1 MSMPYFVATAP
12 KVTVLRSLAST
23 AFGVRKV
30 DYPDG
35 VDTPE
40 LDHES
45 HEPGYV
51 AALQGKRVGGFARR
65 FIRADVSIVADGG
78 DKAPFSDVER
88 VLDDAAKR
96 TSGEFFL
103 ETEVASSG
111 LGPWLP
117 FVDFQVGDLA
127 RVEVFGTPVVLPVT
141 RIAPGVDDAGHESWT
156 VHLGGQL
163 VSDEQARLAESEQ
176 IRRNVDESWR
186 ELANVRAEAAKAH
199 ARAEQAEKRAV
210 EEAGAAKEHARGLVD
225 AESAA
230 RSSAV
235 ESVRREAAEDLAAET
250 SAWQRALE
258 LEERARE
265 SGLTAEQQARFEAF
279 EREQRARERE
289 VQAAREDASNAV
301 AAEERKRKQAL
312 QSGLSAEQA
321 AREQALKLEAQKR
334 ESGLTAEQQARES
347 GLSAE
352 QQARQEALREEQQ
365 ARQEALAS
373 GLSAEQAAREEA
385 LRVTREQW
393 QEKLR
398 LERIAREE
406 GITAEQVARREALEA
421 EQAER
426 REGFK
431 AAERAREFL
440 TQEISQ
446 QRTSADERFKELRA
460 FLTGAGKDQSDLVS
474 ALEGLNQQLRRNGA
488 EPAPGLIP
496 AYMQLNTELW
506 EMQAKLNE
514 ALQQA
519 DEALKKGQEANA
531 TAIELNRR
539 VGEQNAR
546 IAHANSELNQTT
558 AEVARTNRELIQV
571 QQAIAEMNRARIAQ
585 IEHDNAQR
593 DKLFTQLQ
601 QQERATKA
609 QRMRVFSLGSG
620 SDSHWSYSSSTGRLV
635 AKGSWRGDVQAVTT
649 VNRQDS
655 RGNRHNML
663 EAWEDQVPK
672 RGGSRT
678 YQVEVADGNGLI
690 WYHVQPGQSR
700 VISMDRANFTPNYAA
715 WTQVDAFN
723 VQSTGTHNFQARV
736 IWDAVHRGANYQL
749 RVSVDNRV
757 VISDSSGTSWGP
769 MWPWENGVRSQE
781 APLTSLDLR
790 AGQRV
795 KFEVYSDAQ
804 KSSSRVVQSAVCK
817 AHWIDD

>member
-1 MSMPYFVATAP
+1 MPVRDDVVLVADGGEM
-12 KVTVLRSLAST
+12 TVGRQLAT
-23 AFGVRKV
+23 YTFGQFQTIL
-30 DYPDG
+30 PDG
-35 VDTPE
+35 EEQV
-40 LDHES
+40 ES
-45 HEPGYV
+45 DSRLQNGYIYRPDNPPS
-51 AALQGKRVGGFARR
+51 GRFDVGFV
-65 FIRADVSIVADGG
+65 RADVSVDLGAQTSDLEDVIDTAQKRVAGEVY
-78 DKAPFSDVER
+78 FER
-88 VLDDAAKR
+88 EI
-96 TSGEFFL
+96 SGP
-103 ETEVASSG
+103 G
-111 LGPWLP
+111 LGRHRGG
-117 FVDFQVGDLA
+117 VDFEISDLVW
-127 RVEVFGTPVVLPVT
+127 VEIWGKRLQLPVT
-141 RIAPGVDDAGHESWT
+141 SIEDYFDSGALSER
-156 VHLGGQL
+156 VHVGGQII
-163 VSDEQARLAESEQ
+163 SDVAQLKRHNDGLLQQ
-176 IRRNVDESWR
+176 IQNERAQLLRRVEG
-186 ELANVRAEAAKAH
+186 ARAEA
-199 ARAEQAEKRAV
+199 RS
-210 EEAGAAKEHARGLVD
+210 LV
-225 AESAA
+225 
-230 RSSAV
+230 
-235 ESVRREAAEDLAAET
+235 AAERDAREN
-250 SAWQRALE
+250 ALR

-279 EREQRARERE
+279 EREQQARERE
-289 VQAAREDASNAV
+289 VQAAREHASSAV
-301 AAEERKRKQAL
+301 AAEERKRKAAL
-312 QSGLSAEQA
+312 
-321 AREQALKLEAQKR
+321 
-334 ESGLTAEQQARES
+334 ES
-347 GLSAE
+347 GLST
-352 QQARQEALREEQQ
+352 
-365 ARQEALAS
+365 
-373 GLSAEQAAREEA
+373 EQAAREEA
-385 LRVTREQW
+385 LRLEREQW

-398 LERIAREE
+398 LEREARKN
-406 GITAEQVARREALEA
+406 GISAEQQARREALEA
-421 EQAER
+421 EQAAR

-431 AAERAREFL
+431 AADRAREFL
-440 TQEISQ
+440 TQEITQ

-460 FLTGAGKDQSDLVS
+460 FLTGAGKDQSDLVA

-506 EMQAKLNE
+506 EMQTKLNE
-514 ALQQA
+514 ALRQA
-519 DEALKKGQEANA
+519 DEALKKGQEANT

-546 IAHANSELNQTT
+546 ISRVNREMSDTN
-558 AEVARTNRELIQV
+558 AEVAQTNRELIQV

-585 IEHDNAQR
+585 IEHDNTQR
-593 DKLFTQLQ
+593 DKLFAQLQ

-609 QRMRVFSLGSG
+609 QRMRVFSLNSG
-620 SDSHWSYSSSTGRLV
+620 SDSHWSYSSSNGRLV

-678 YQVEVADGNGLI
+678 YQVEVADGNGLV

-700 VISMDRANFTPNYAA
+700 VISMDRANFTPNYAS
-715 WTQVDAFN
+715 WHQVDAFN

>member
-1 MSMPYFVATAP
+1 MPVRDDVVLVADGGEM
-12 KVTVLRSLAST
+12 TVGRQLAT
-23 AFGVRKV
+23 YTFGQFQTIL
-30 DYPDG
+30 PDG
-35 VDTPE
+35 EEQV
-40 LDHES
+40 ES
-45 HEPGYV
+45 DSRLQNGYIYRPDNPPS
-51 AALQGKRVGGFARR
+51 GRFDVGFV
-65 FIRADVSIVADGG
+65 RADVSIDLGAQTSDLEDVIDTAQKRVAGEVY
-78 DKAPFSDVER
+78 FER
-88 VLDDAAKR
+88 EI
-96 TSGEFFL
+96 SGP
-103 ETEVASSG
+103 G
-111 LGPWLP
+111 LGRYRGG
-117 FVDFQVGDLA
+117 VDFEISDLVW
-127 RVEVFGTPVVLPVT
+127 VEIWGKRLQLPVT
-141 RIAPGVDDAGHESWT
+141 SIEDYFDSGALSER
-156 VHLGGQL
+156 VHVGGQII
-163 VSDEQARLAESEQ
+163 SDVAQLKRHNDGLLQQIQNERAQLLRRVEGAR
-176 IRRNVDESWR
+176 
-186 ELANVRAEAAKAH
+186 
-199 ARAEQAEKRAV
+199 
-210 EEAGAAKEHARGLVD
+210 EEARSLV
-225 AESAA
+225 
-230 RSSAV
+230 
-235 ESVRREAAEDLAAET
+235 AAERDAREN
-250 SAWQRALE
+250 ALR

-279 EREQRARERE
+279 EREQ
-289 VQAAREDASNAV
+289 AAREQDVQAVREHADGAV
-301 AAEERKRKQAL
+301 AAEARKRKQAL
-312 QSGLSAEQA
+312 
-321 AREQALKLEAQKR
+321 
-334 ESGLTAEQQARES
+334 ES

-352 QQARQEALREEQQ
+352 QQARQEALRAEQQ
-365 ARQEALAS
+365 ARES
-373 GLSAEQAAREEA
+373 GLTAEQQAREASISAEQKAREEA
-385 LRVTREQW
+385 LRLEREQW

-398 LERIAREE
+398 LERVARQE
-406 GITAEQVARREALEA
+406 GITAEQVARREALQA
-421 EQAER
+421 EQAAR

-431 AAERAREFL
+431 AAERAREFIKGEVQKSR
-440 TQEISQ
+440 TQ
-446 QRTSADERFKELRA
+446 ADDRFKELRG
-460 FLTGAGKDQSDLVS
+460 FLTGAGEQQTDLVA

-488 EPAPGLIP
+488 QPAPGLIP

-506 EMQAKLNE
+506 QMQQEIND
-514 ALQQA
+514 ALQKA
-519 DEALKKGQEANA
+519 DQALKKGQEANT

-539 VGEQNAR
+539 VAEQNAR
-546 IAHANSELNQTT
+546 ISHANQELSETT
-558 AEVARTNRELIQV
+558 AEVAQTNRELIKV
-571 QQAIAEMNRARIAQ
+571 QQAVAEMNRAHINQ
-585 IEHDNAQR
+585 IKHDNAQR
-593 DKLFTQLQ
+593 DKLFAQLQ

-620 SDSHWSYSSSTGRLV
+620 SDSHWSYSVSNGRLV

-649 VNRQDS
+649 VERSDS
-655 RGNRHNML
+655 RGNKHHML

-678 YQVEVADGNGLI
+678 YQVEIANGNGLI

>member
-1 MSMPYFVATAP
+1 MSLLTHLPAVDLGAG
-12 KVTVLRSLAST
+12 SLAVVYRT
-23 AFGVRKV
+23 ASYVWGRYTAT
-30 DYPDG
+30 YPDDH
-35 VDTPE
+35 DTENLE
-40 LDHES
+40 LEDNREY
-45 HEPGYV
+45 GYV
-51 AALQGKRVGGFARR
+51 AKLTDAEPER
-65 FIRADVSIVADGG
+65 FGRTFTRADVHAD
-78 DKAPFSDVER
+78 AVLQVSDVER
-88 VLDDAAKR
+88 KIDEAAVVTDGDTVVR
-96 TSGEFFL
+96 REIGED
-103 ETEVASSG
+103 G
-111 LGPWLP
+111 LNGLVPY
-117 FVDFQVGDLA
+117 VDFNIGDIIPCRSWGKLLY
-127 RVEVFGTPVVLPVT
+127 LPVISIT
-141 RIAPGVDDAGHESWT
+141 VQSSPGGVLEYRVMVGSR
-156 VHLGGQL
+156 L
-163 VSDEQARLAESEQ
+163 VSD
-176 IRRNVDESWR
+176 
-186 ELANVRAEAAKAH
+186 RAELEQVTAEIDQRVAKDKEELRKRIERERAQRIRADKRETRLREHALSEAH
-199 ARAEQAEKRAV
+199 ARAEQAERRAV

-235 ESVRREAAEDLAAET
+235 ESVRREAAEDLAAES
-250 SAWQRALE
+250 SALQSALE
-258 LEERARE
+258 LE
-265 SGLTAEQQARFEAF
+265 
-279 EREQRARERE
+279 
-289 VQAAREDASNAV
+289 
-301 AAEERKRKQAL
+301 KR
-312 QSGLSAEQA
+312 
-321 AREQALKLEAQKR
+321 
-334 ESGLTAEQQARES
+334 ARES

-352 QQARQEALREEQQ
+352 QQ
-365 ARQEALAS
+365 
-373 GLSAEQAAREEA
+373 AREEA

-421 EQAER
+421 EQAAR

-431 AAERAREFL
+431 AAERAREFIKN
-440 TQEISQ
+440 EVNQ
-446 QRTSADERFKELRA
+446 QRTSADDRFKELRA
-460 FLTGAGKDQSDLVS
+460 FLTGAGKDQSDLVT

-506 EMQAKLNE
+506 EMQTKLNE

-519 DEALKKGQEANA
+519 DEALKKGQEANT

-546 IAHANSELNQTT
+546 ISRVNREMSENN
-558 AEVARTNRELIQV
+558 AEVAQTNRELIQV
-571 QQAIAEMNRARIAQ
+571 QQAIAEMNRARIDQ
-585 IEHDNAQR
+585 IKHDNAQR

-620 SDSHWSYSSSTGRLV
+620 SDSHWSYSSSNGRLV

-700 VISMDRANFTPNYAA
+700 VISMDRSNFTPNYAS
-715 WTQVDAFN
+715 WHQVDAFN

-736 IWDAVHRGANYQL
+736 VWDAVHRGANYQL

-804 KSSSRVVQSAVCK
+804 KSSSRVIQSAVCK

>member
-1 MSMPYFVATAP
+1 MPVRDDVVLVADGGEM
-12 KVTVLRSLAST
+12 TVGRQLAT
-23 AFGVRKV
+23 YTFGQFQTIL
-30 DYPDG
+30 PDG
-35 VDTPE
+35 EEQV
-40 LDHES
+40 ES
-45 HEPGYV
+45 DSRLQNGYIYRPDNPPS
-51 AALQGKRVGGFARR
+51 GRFDVGFV
-65 FIRADVSIVADGG
+65 RADVSIDLGAQTSDLEDVIDTAQKRVAGEVY
-78 DKAPFSDVER
+78 FER
-88 VLDDAAKR
+88 EI
-96 TSGEFFL
+96 SGP
-103 ETEVASSG
+103 G
-111 LGPWLP
+111 LGRYRGG
-117 FVDFQVGDLA
+117 VDFEISDLVW
-127 RVEVFGTPVVLPVT
+127 VEIWGKRLQLPVT
-141 RIAPGVDDAGHESWT
+141 SIEDYFDSGALSER
-156 VHLGGQL
+156 VHVGGQII
-163 VSDEQARLAESEQ
+163 SDVAQLKRHNDGLLQQIQNERAQLLRRVEGAR
-176 IRRNVDESWR
+176 
-186 ELANVRAEAAKAH
+186 
-199 ARAEQAEKRAV
+199 
-210 EEAGAAKEHARGLVD
+210 EEARSLV
-225 AESAA
+225 
-230 RSSAV
+230 
-235 ESVRREAAEDLAAET
+235 AAERDAREN
-250 SAWQRALE
+250 ALR

-279 EREQRARERE
+279 EREQQARERE
-289 VQAAREDASNAV
+289 VQAVREDASNAV

-312 QSGLSAEQA
+312 QSGLSAE
-321 AREQALKLEAQKR
+321 K
-334 ESGLTAEQQARES
+334 
-347 GLSAE
+347 
-352 QQARQEALREEQQ
+352 QARQEALREEQQ
-365 ARQEALAS
+365 ARQEALES
-373 GLSAEQAAREEA
+373 GLSAEQQAREEA

-446 QRTSADERFKELRA
+446 QRTSADDRFKELRA
-460 FLTGAGKDQSDLVS
+460 FLTGAGKDQSDLVA

-506 EMQAKLNE
+506 QMQQKLNE

-546 IAHANSELNQTT
+546 ISHANQELSETT
-558 AEVARTNRELIQV
+558 AEVAQTNRELIKV
-571 QQAIAEMNRARIAQ
+571 QQAVAEMNRAHINQ
-585 IEHDNAQR
+585 IKHDNAQR
-593 DKLFTQLQ
+593 DKLFAQLQ

-620 SDSHWSYSSSTGRLV
+620 SDSHWSYSSSNGRLV

-649 VNRQDS
+649 VERSDS
-655 RGNRHNML
+655 RGNKHHML

-678 YQVEVADGNGLI
+678 YQVEIANGNGLV

-700 VISMDRANFTPNYAA
+700 VISMDRSNFTPNYAN
-715 WTQVDAFN
+715 WHQVDAFN

-736 IWDAVHRGANYQL
+736 IWDAVHRGANYRL

-781 APLTSLDLR
+781 APLESMDLR

>member
-35 VDTPE
+35 INAPE

-88 VLDDAAKR
+88 VLDDAEKR

-103 ETEVASSG
+103 ETEVDSSG
-111 LGPWLP
+111 LGPWVP

-141 RIAPGVDDAGHESWT
+141 RIAPGIDDAGHESWT

-186 ELANVRAEAAKAH
+186 ELANVKAEAAKAH

-210 EEAGAAKEHARGLVD
+210 EEADSAKEHARGLVD
-225 AESAA
+225 KESAA
-230 RSSAV
+230 RVSAV

-250 SAWQRALE
+250 SALQRALE

-279 EREQRARERE
+279 EREQQARERE

-312 QSGLSAEQA
+312 QSGLSEEQA
-321 AREQALKLEAQKR
+321 AREEALKLEAQKR

-365 ARQEALAS
+365 ARQEALER
-373 GLSAEQAAREEA
+373 EQAEREEA
-385 LRVTREQW
+385 LRLEREKREEQ
-393 QEKLR
+393 LR

-421 EQAER
+421 EQAAR

-446 QRTSADERFKELRA
+446 QRTSADDRFKELRA
-460 FLTGAGKDQSDLVS
+460 FLTGAGKDQSDLVT
-474 ALEGLNQQLRRNGA
+474 ALEGLNQQLRRNGST
-488 EPAPGLIP
+488 PQPGLIP

-506 EMQAKLNE
+506 EIQTKLNE
-514 ALQQA
+514 ALRQA
-519 DEALKKGQEANA
+519 DEALKKGQEANT

-546 IAHANSELNQTT
+546 ISRVNREMSETN
-558 AEVARTNRELIQV
+558 AEVAQTNRELIQV

-593 DKLFTQLQ
+593 DKLFAQLQ

-620 SDSHWSYSSSTGRLV
+620 SDSHWSYSSSNGRLV

-700 VISMDRANFTPNYAA
+700 VISMDRENFTPNYAS
-715 WTQVDAFN
+715 WHQVDAFN

-804 KSSSRVVQSAVCK
+804 KSSSRVIQSAVCK

>member
-35 VDTPE
+35 VDAPE

-65 FIRADVSIVADGG
+65 FIRADVSIVADGA

-111 LGPWLP
+111 LGPWVP

-199 ARAEQAEKRAV
+199 ARAEQAERRAV
-210 EEAGAAKEHARGLVD
+210 EEADSAKEHARGLVD

-230 RSSAV
+230 RVSAV
-235 ESVRREAAEDLAAET
+235 ESVRREAAEDLAAQRE
-250 SAWQRALE
+250 SWQRALE

-279 EREQRARERE
+279 EREQQARERE
-289 VQAAREDASNAV
+289 VQAVREDASNAV

-312 QSGLSAEQA
+312 
-321 AREQALKLEAQKR
+321 
-334 ESGLTAEQQARES
+334 ESGLRE
-347 GLSAE
+347 E

-365 ARQEALAS
+365 ARQQALES
-373 GLSAEQAAREEA
+373 GLTAEQQAREEA

-421 EQAER
+421 EQAKR

-440 TQEISQ
+440 TQEITQ
-446 QRTSADERFKELRA
+446 QRTSADDRFKELRA

-488 EPAPGLIP
+488 QPAPGLVP

-506 EMQAKLNE
+506 ELQTKLNE

-519 DEALKKGQEANA
+519 DEALKKGQEANT

-546 IAHANSELNQTT
+546 ISRVNREMSETN
-558 AEVARTNRELIQV
+558 AEVTQTNRELIQV

-593 DKLFTQLQ
+593 DKLFAQLQ

-620 SDSHWSYSSSTGRLV
+620 SDSHWSYSSSNGRLV

-649 VNRQDS
+649 VERSDS
-655 RGNRHNML
+655 RGAKHHML
-663 EAWEDQVPK
+663 EAWEEQVPK

-678 YQVEVADGNGLI
+678 YQVEIANGNGLV

-700 VISMDRANFTPNYAA
+700 VISMDRSNFTPNYAS
-715 WTQVDAFN
+715 WHQVDAFN

-804 KSSSRVVQSAVCK
+804 KSSSRVIQSAVCK

>member
-1 MSMPYFVATAP
+1 MSLLAHLPAVDLGAG
-12 KVTVLRSLAST
+12 SLAVVYRT
-23 AFGVRKV
+23 ASYVWGRYTAT
-30 DYPDG
+30 YPEDH
-35 VDTPE
+35 DTEHLE
-40 LDHES
+40 LEDNREY
-45 HEPGYV
+45 GYV
-51 AALQGKRVGGFARR
+51 AKLTTTEPER
-65 FIRADVSIVADGG
+65 FGRTFTRADVHADAVL
-78 DKAPFSDVER
+78 KVSDVER
-88 VLDDAAKR
+88 KIDEAAVVTDGDTVVR
-96 TSGEFFL
+96 REIGED
-103 ETEVASSG
+103 G
-111 LGPWLP
+111 LNSLVPY
-117 FVDFQVGDLA
+117 VDFNIGDIIPCRSWGKVLY
-127 RVEVFGTPVVLPVT
+127 LPVISIT
-141 RIAPGVDDAGHESWT
+141 VQSGPGGALEYRVMVGSR
-156 VHLGGQL
+156 L
-163 VSDEQARLAESEQ
+163 VSDRAELEQVTAEIDQRVAKDKEELRKRIERERAQRIRADKRETRLREHALSEEQRKRIEQVGEEARQRREQ
-176 IRRNVDESWR
+176 IE
-186 ELANVRAEAAKAH
+186 
-199 ARAEQAEKRAV
+199 
-210 EEAGAAKEHARGLVD
+210 EEARK
-225 AESAA
+225 

-250 SAWQRALE
+250 SAWQAALR

-279 EREQRARERE
+279 EREQAARERE
-289 VQAAREDASNAV
+289 VQAAREHASSAV
-301 AAEERKRKQAL
+301 AAEERKRKAAL
-312 QSGLSAEQA
+312 
-321 AREQALKLEAQKR
+321 
-334 ESGLTAEQQARES
+334 ES
-347 GLSAE
+347 GLST
-352 QQARQEALREEQQ
+352 
-365 ARQEALAS
+365 
-373 GLSAEQAAREEA
+373 EQAAREEA
-385 LRVTREQW
+385 LRLEREQW

-398 LERIAREE
+398 LEREARKN
-406 GITAEQVARREALEA
+406 GISAEQQARREALEA
-421 EQAER
+421 EQAAR

-431 AAERAREFL
+431 DAERAREFIKN
-440 TQEISQ
+440 EVAQ

-460 FLTGAGKDQSDLVS
+460 FLTGAGKDQSDLVA

-506 EMQAKLNE
+506 EMQTKLNE
-514 ALQQA
+514 ALRQA
-519 DEALKKGQEANA
+519 DEALKKGQEANT

-546 IAHANSELNQTT
+546 ISRVNREMSETN
-558 AEVARTNRELIQV
+558 AEVAQTNRELIQV

-585 IEHDNAQR
+585 IEHDNTQR
-593 DKLFTQLQ
+593 DKLFAQLQ

-620 SDSHWSYSSSTGRLV
+620 SDSHWSYSSSNGRLV

-663 EAWEDQVPK
+663 EAWEDRVPK

-678 YQVEVADGNGLI
+678 YQVEVADGNGLV

-700 VISMDRANFTPNYAA
+700 VISMDRANFTPNYAS
-715 WTQVDAFN
+715 WHQVDAFN

>member
-1 MSMPYFVATAP
+1 MPVRDDVVLVADGGEM
-12 KVTVLRSLAST
+12 TVGRQLAT
-23 AFGVRKV
+23 YTFGQFQTIL
-30 DYPDG
+30 PDG
-35 VDTPE
+35 EEQV
-40 LDHES
+40 ES
-45 HEPGYV
+45 DSRLQNGYIYRPDNPPS
-51 AALQGKRVGGFARR
+51 GRFDVGFV
-65 FIRADVSIVADGG
+65 RADVSIDLGAQTSDLEDVIDTAQKRVAGEVY
-78 DKAPFSDVER
+78 FER
-88 VLDDAAKR
+88 EI
-96 TSGEFFL
+96 SGP
-103 ETEVASSG
+103 G
-111 LGPWLP
+111 LGRHRGG
-117 FVDFQVGDLA
+117 VDFEISDLVW
-127 RVEVFGTPVVLPVT
+127 VEIWGKRLQLPVT
-141 RIAPGVDDAGHESWT
+141 SIEDYFDSGALSER
-156 VHLGGQL
+156 VHVGGQII
-163 VSDEQARLAESEQ
+163 SDVAQLKRHNDGLLQQ
-176 IRRNVDESWR
+176 IQNERAQLLRRVEG
-186 ELANVRAEAAKAH
+186 ARAEA
-199 ARAEQAEKRAV
+199 RS
-210 EEAGAAKEHARGLVD
+210 LV
-225 AESAA
+225 
-230 RSSAV
+230 
-235 ESVRREAAEDLAAET
+235 AAERDAREN
-250 SAWQRALE
+250 ALR

-279 EREQRARERE
+279 EREQAARERE

-312 QSGLSAEQA
+312 
-321 AREQALKLEAQKR
+321 
-334 ESGLTAEQQARES
+334 ES

-352 QQARQEALREEQQ
+352 QQAR
-365 ARQEALAS
+365 
-373 GLSAEQAAREEA
+373 EEA
-385 LRVTREQW
+385 LRLTREQW

-398 LERIAREE
+398 LEREARKN
-406 GITAEQVARREALEA
+406 GISAEQQARREALEA
-421 EQAER
+421 EQAAR

-431 AAERAREFL
+431 AADRAREFL

-460 FLTGAGKDQSDLVS
+460 FLTGAGKDQSDLVA

-506 EMQAKLNE
+506 AMQSKLNE

-539 VGEQNAR
+539 VGEQNTR
-546 IAHANSELNQTT
+546 IIRA
-558 AEVARTNRELIQV
+558 NREASEAAAEAAQTNQELIKV

-593 DKLFTQLQ
+593 DKLFAQLQ
-601 QQERATKA
+601 QQERAAKA
-609 QRMRVFSLGSG
+609 QRMRVFALGSG
-620 SDSHWSYSSSTGRLV
+620 SDSHWSYSTSNGRLV

-649 VNRQDS
+649 VERSDS
-655 RGNRHNML
+655 RGAKHHML

-678 YQVEVADGNGLI
+678 YQVEIANGNGLI

-700 VISMDRANFTPNYAA
+700 VISMDRSNFTPNYAS
-715 WTQVDAFN
+715 WHQVDAFN

-736 IWDAVHRGANYQL
+736 IWDAVHRGANYKL
-749 RVSVDNRV
+749 RVTVDNRV
-757 VISDSSGTSWGP
+757 VMSDSSGTSWGP

>member
-1 MSMPYFVATAP
+1 MPVRDDVVLVADGGEM
-12 KVTVLRSLAST
+12 TVGRQLAT
-23 AFGVRKV
+23 YTFGQFQTIL
-30 DYPDG
+30 PDG
-35 VDTPE
+35 EEQV
-40 LDHES
+40 ES
-45 HEPGYV
+45 DSRLQNGYIYRPDNPPS
-51 AALQGKRVGGFARR
+51 GRFDVGFV
-65 FIRADVSIVADGG
+65 RADVSIDLGAQTSDLEDVIDTAQKRVAGEVY
-78 DKAPFSDVER
+78 FER
-88 VLDDAAKR
+88 EI
-96 TSGEFFL
+96 SGP
-103 ETEVASSG
+103 G
-111 LGPWLP
+111 LGRYRGG
-117 FVDFQVGDLA
+117 VDFEISDLVW
-127 RVEVFGTPVVLPVT
+127 VEIWGKRLQLPVT
-141 RIAPGVDDAGHESWT
+141 SIEDYFDSGALSER
-156 VHLGGQL
+156 VHVGGQII
-163 VSDEQARLAESEQ
+163 SDVAQLKRHNDGLLQQIQNERAQLLRRVEGAR
-176 IRRNVDESWR
+176 
-186 ELANVRAEAAKAH
+186 
-199 ARAEQAEKRAV
+199 
-210 EEAGAAKEHARGLVD
+210 EEARSLV
-225 AESAA
+225 
-230 RSSAV
+230 
-235 ESVRREAAEDLAAET
+235 AAERDAREN
-250 SAWQRALE
+250 ALR

-279 EREQRARERE
+279 EREQQARERE
-289 VQAAREDASNAV
+289 VQAVREDASNAV

-321 AREQALKLEAQKR
+321 AREEALKREAQKR
-334 ESGLTAEQQARES
+334 ESGLTAEQQ
-347 GLSAE
+347 
-352 QQARQEALREEQQ
+352 
-365 ARQEALAS
+365 
-373 GLSAEQAAREEA
+373 AREEA

-446 QRTSADERFKELRA
+446 QRTSADDRFKELRA
-460 FLTGAGKDQSDLVS
+460 FLTGTGKDQSDLVA

-514 ALQQA
+514 ALRQA

-546 IAHANSELNQTT
+546 ISRVNREMSETN
-558 AEVARTNRELIQV
+558 AEVAQTNRELIQV
-571 QQAIAEMNRARIAQ
+571 QQAVAEMNRAHINQ
-585 IEHDNAQR
+585 IKHDNAQR
-593 DKLFTQLQ
+593 DKLFAQLQ

-620 SDSHWSYSSSTGRLV
+620 SDSHWSYSSSNGRLV

-649 VNRQDS
+649 VERSDS
-655 RGNRHNML
+655 RGAKHHML
-663 EAWEDQVPK
+663 EAWEEQVPK

-678 YQVEVADGNGLI
+678 YQVEIANGNGLI

-700 VISMDRANFTPNYAA
+700 VISMDRSNFTPNYAS
-715 WTQVDAFN
+715 WHQVDAFN

-769 MWPWENGVRSQE
+769 IWPWENGVRSQE

>member
-1 MSMPYFVATAP
+1 MSLLTHLPAVDLGTG
-12 KVTVLRSLAST
+12 SLAVVYRT
-23 AFGVRKV
+23 ASYVWGRYTAT
-30 DYPDG
+30 YPDDH
-35 VDTPE
+35 DTENLE
-40 LDHES
+40 LEDNREY
-45 HEPGYV
+45 GYV
-51 AALQGKRVGGFARR
+51 AKLTDAEPER
-65 FIRADVSIVADGG
+65 FGRTFTRADVHAD
-78 DKAPFSDVER
+78 AVLQVSDVER
-88 VLDDAAKR
+88 KIDEAAVVTDGDTVVR
-96 TSGEFFL
+96 REIGED
-103 ETEVASSG
+103 G
-111 LGPWLP
+111 LNSLVPY
-117 FVDFQVGDLA
+117 VDFNIGDIIPCRSWGKLLY
-127 RVEVFGTPVVLPVT
+127 LPVISIT
-141 RIAPGVDDAGHESWT
+141 VQSSPGGVLEYRVMVGSR
-156 VHLGGQL
+156 L
-163 VSDEQARLAESEQ
+163 VSD
-176 IRRNVDESWR
+176 
-186 ELANVRAEAAKAH
+186 RAELEQVTAEIDQRVAKDKEELRKRIERERAQRIRADKRETRLREHALSEAH
-199 ARAEQAEKRAV
+199 ARAEQAERRAV
-210 EEAGAAKEHARGLVD
+210 EEADSAKEHARGLVD
-225 AESAA
+225 AESAV
-230 RSSAV
+230 RSSAIGD
-235 ESVRREAAEDLAAET
+235 VRAAVDDVGRKSTEALAAER
-250 SAWQRALE
+250 SAWQAALE

-279 EREQRARERE
+279 EREQQARERE
-289 VQAAREDASNAV
+289 VQAVREDASNAV
-301 AAEERKRKQAL
+301 AEEGRKRKQAL
-312 QSGLSAEQA
+312 
-321 AREQALKLEAQKR
+321 
-334 ESGLTAEQQARES
+334 ESGLRE
-347 GLSAE
+347 E
-352 QQARQEALREEQQ
+352 QQARQEALREEKQ
-365 ARQEALAS
+365 ARQEALES
-373 GLSAEQAAREEA
+373 GLTAEQQAREEA

-446 QRTSADERFKELRA
+446 QRTSADDRFKELRA
-460 FLTGAGKDQSDLVS
+460 FLTGAGKDQSDLVA

-506 EMQAKLNE
+506 QMQQKLNE

-539 VGEQNAR
+539 VAEQNTR
-546 IAHANSELNQTT
+546 ISRANREASEAA
-558 AEVARTNRELIQV
+558 AEASQTNRELIKV
-571 QQAIAEMNRARIAQ
+571 QQAIAEMNRARIVQ

-593 DKLFTQLQ
+593 DKLFAQLQ
-601 QQERATKA
+601 QQERAAKA
-609 QRMRVFSLGSG
+609 QRMRVFALGSG
-620 SDSHWSYSSSTGRLV
+620 SDSHWTYSTSNGRLV
-635 AKGSWRGDVQAVTT
+635 AKGSWRGDVHAVTT
-649 VNRQDS
+649 VDRSDS
-655 RGNRHNML
+655 RGNRHHIL
-663 EAWEDQVPK
+663 EAWQDQVPK

-678 YQVEVADGNGLI
+678 YQVEIANSNGLV

-700 VISMDRANFTPNYAA
+700 VISMDRSNFTPNYAN
-715 WTQVDAFN
+715 WHQVDAFN

-736 IWDAVHRGANYQL
+736 IWDAVHRGANYKL

-757 VISDSSGTSWGP
+757 VMSDSSGTSWGP

-781 APLTSLDLR
+781 APLESMDLR

>member
-1 MSMPYFVATAP
+1 MSLLAHLPAVDLGAG
-12 KVTVLRSLAST
+12 SLAVVYRT
-23 AFGVRKV
+23 ASYVWGRYTAT
-30 DYPDG
+30 YPEDH
-35 VDTPE
+35 DTEHLE
-40 LDHES
+40 LEDNREY
-45 HEPGYV
+45 GYV
-51 AALQGKRVGGFARR
+51 AKLTTTEPER
-65 FIRADVSIVADGG
+65 FGRTFTRADVHADAVL
-78 DKAPFSDVER
+78 KVSDVER
-88 VLDDAAKR
+88 KIDEAAVVTDGDTVVR
-96 TSGEFFL
+96 REIGED
-103 ETEVASSG
+103 G
-111 LGPWLP
+111 LNGLVPY
-117 FVDFQVGDLA
+117 VDFNIGDIIPCRSWGKVLY
-127 RVEVFGTPVVLPVT
+127 LPVISIT
-141 RIAPGVDDAGHESWT
+141 VQSGPGGALEYRVMVGSR
-156 VHLGGQL
+156 L
-163 VSDEQARLAESEQ
+163 VSDRAELEQVTAEIDQRVAKDKEELRKRIERERAQRIRADKRETRLREHALSEEQRKRVEQVGEEARQRREQ
-176 IRRNVDESWR
+176 IE
-186 ELANVRAEAAKAH
+186 
-199 ARAEQAEKRAV
+199 
-210 EEAGAAKEHARGLVD
+210 EEARKL
-225 AESAA
+225 
-230 RSSAV
+230 SSAV

-250 SAWQRALE
+250 SAWQAALR

-279 EREQRARERE
+279 EREQAARERE

-301 AAEERKRKQAL
+301 AEEGRKRKQAL
-312 QSGLSAEQA
+312 E
-321 AREQALKLEAQKR
+321 
-334 ESGLTAEQQARES
+334 
-347 GLSAE
+347 
-352 QQARQEALREEQQ
+352 
-365 ARQEALAS
+365 S

-398 LERIAREE
+398 LEREARKN
-406 GITAEQVARREALEA
+406 GISAEQQARREALEA
-421 EQAER
+421 EQAAR

-431 AAERAREFL
+431 AADRAREFL

-460 FLTGAGKDQSDLVS
+460 FLTGAGKDQSDLVA

-496 AYMQLNTELW
+496 AYVQLNTEMW
-506 EMQAKLNE
+506 EMQTKLNE

-539 VGEQNAR
+539 VGEQNTR
-546 IAHANSELNQTT
+546 ISRANREASEAA
-558 AEVARTNRELIQV
+558 AEASQTNRELIKV

-593 DKLFTQLQ
+593 DKLFAQLQ
-601 QQERATKA
+601 QQERAAKA
-609 QRMRVFSLGSG
+609 QRMRVFALGSG
-620 SDSHWSYSSSTGRLV
+620 GDSHWSYSTSNGRLV

-649 VNRQDS
+649 VERSDS
-655 RGNRHNML
+655 RGAKHHML

-678 YQVEVADGNGLI
+678 YQVEIANGNGLI

-700 VISMDRANFTPNYAA
+700 VISMDRSNFTPNYAS
-715 WTQVDAFN
+715 WHQVDAFN

-736 IWDAVHRGANYQL
+736 IWDAVHRGANYKL

-757 VISDSSGTSWGP
+757 VLSESSGTSWGP
-769 MWPWENGVRSQE
+769 LFPWENGVRSQE
-781 APLTSLDLR
+781 APLESMDLR

>member
-35 VDTPE
+35 VDAPE

-111 LGPWLP
+111 LGPWVP
-117 FVDFQVGDLA
+117 FVDFRVGDLA

-163 VSDEQARLAESEQ
+163 VSNEQARLAESEQ

-210 EEAGAAKEHARGLVD
+210 EEADSAKEHARGLVD
-225 AESAA
+225 KESAA
-230 RSSAV
+230 RVSAV
-235 ESVRREAAEDLAAET
+235 ESVRREAEEGL
-250 SAWQRALE
+250 SAQRESWQRALE

-279 EREQRARERE
+279 EREQQARERE
-289 VQAAREDASNAV
+289 VQAVREHADGAV
-301 AAEERKRKQAL
+301 AEEERKRAEAL
-312 QSGLSAEQA
+312 E
-321 AREQALKLEAQKR
+321 LEAQKR
-334 ESGLTAEQQARES
+334 ESGLTAEQQARLD
-347 GLSAE
+347 GLKEEARKREAAVQAE
-352 QQARQEALREEQQ
+352 QQARQEALER
-365 ARQEALAS
+365 
-373 GLSAEQAAREEA
+373 EQAEREEA

-421 EQAER
+421 EQAKR

-431 AAERAREFL
+431 AAERAREFIKN
-440 TQEISQ
+440 EVAQ
-446 QRTSADERFKELRA
+446 QRTSADDRFKELRA

-514 ALQQA
+514 ALRQA
-519 DEALKKGQEANA
+519 DEALKKGQEANT

-546 IAHANSELNQTT
+546 ISRVNREMSETN
-558 AEVARTNRELIQV
+558 AEVAQTNRELIQV

-593 DKLFTQLQ
+593 DKLFAQLQ

-620 SDSHWSYSSSTGRLV
+620 SDSHWSYSSSNGRLV

-663 EAWEDQVPK
+663 EAWEDRVPK

-678 YQVEVADGNGLI
+678 YQVEVADGNGLV

-700 VISMDRANFTPNYAA
+700 VISMDRSNFTPNYAN
-715 WTQVDAFN
+715 WHQVDAFN

-736 IWDAVHRGANYQL
+736 IWDAVHRGANYKL

-804 KSSSRVVQSAVCK
+804 KSSSRVIQSAVCK

>member
-1 MSMPYFVATAP
+1 MPVRDDVVLVADGGEM
-12 KVTVLRSLAST
+12 TVGRQLAT
-23 AFGVRKV
+23 YAFGQFQTIL
-30 DYPDG
+30 PDG
-35 VDTPE
+35 EEQV
-40 LDHES
+40 ES
-45 HEPGYV
+45 DSRLQNGYIYRPDNPPS
-51 AALQGKRVGGFARR
+51 GRFDVGFV
-65 FIRADVSIVADGG
+65 RADVSIDLGAQTSDLEDVIDTAQKRVAGEVY
-78 DKAPFSDVER
+78 FER
-88 VLDDAAKR
+88 EI
-96 TSGEFFL
+96 SGP
-103 ETEVASSG
+103 G
-111 LGPWLP
+111 LGRYRGG
-117 FVDFQVGDLA
+117 VDFEIGDLVW
-127 RVEVFGTPVVLPVT
+127 VEIWGKRLQLPVT
-141 RIAPGVDDAGHESWT
+141 SIEDYFDSGALSER
-156 VHLGGQL
+156 VHVGGQIISDVAQLKRHNDGLLQQIQNERAQL
-163 VSDEQARLAESEQ
+163 VRRVEGAR
-176 IRRNVDESWR
+176 
-186 ELANVRAEAAKAH
+186 
-199 ARAEQAEKRAV
+199 
-210 EEAGAAKEHARGLVD
+210 EEARSLV
-225 AESAA
+225 
-230 RSSAV
+230 
-235 ESVRREAAEDLAAET
+235 AAERDAREN
-250 SAWQRALE
+250 ALR

-289 VQAAREDASNAV
+289 VQAVREHADGAV
-301 AAEERKRKQAL
+301 AEEGRKRKQAL
-312 QSGLSAEQA
+312 
-321 AREQALKLEAQKR
+321 
-334 ESGLTAEQQARES
+334 ES

-365 ARQEALAS
+365 ARQQALES
-373 GLSAEQAAREEA
+373 GLSAEQQAREEA

-421 EQAER
+421 EQAAR

-431 AAERAREFL
+431 AADRAREFL
-440 TQEISQ
+440 TQEITQ

-460 FLTGAGKDQSDLVS
+460 FLTGAGKDQSDLVA

-506 EMQAKLNE
+506 EMQSKLNE

-519 DEALKKGQEANA
+519 DEALKKGQEANT

-539 VGEQNAR
+539 IGEQNAR
-546 IAHANSELNQTT
+546 ISRVNREMSETN
-558 AEVARTNRELIQV
+558 AEVTQTNRELIQV

-593 DKLFTQLQ
+593 DKLFAQLQ

-620 SDSHWSYSSSTGRLV
+620 SDSHWSYSSSNGRLV

-678 YQVEVADGNGLI
+678 YQVEVADGNGLV

-700 VISMDRANFTPNYAA
+700 VISMDQSNFTPNYAN
-715 WTQVDAFN
+715 WHQVDAFN

-757 VISDSSGTSWGP
+757 VMSDSSGTSWGP

>member
-1 MSMPYFVATAP
+1 MPVRDDVVLVADGGEM
-12 KVTVLRSLAST
+12 TVGRQLAT
-23 AFGVRKV
+23 YTFGQFQTIL
-30 DYPDG
+30 PDG
-35 VDTPE
+35 EEQV
-40 LDHES
+40 ES
-45 HEPGYV
+45 DSRLQNGYIYRPDNPPS
-51 AALQGKRVGGFARR
+51 GRFDVGFV
-65 FIRADVSIVADGG
+65 RADVSVDLGAQTSDLEDVIDTAQKRVAGEVY
-78 DKAPFSDVER
+78 FER
-88 VLDDAAKR
+88 EI
-96 TSGEFFL
+96 SGP
-103 ETEVASSG
+103 G
-111 LGPWLP
+111 LGRHRGG
-117 FVDFQVGDLA
+117 VDFEISDLVW
-127 RVEVFGTPVVLPVT
+127 VEIWGKRLQLPVT
-141 RIAPGVDDAGHESWT
+141 SIEDYFDSGALSER
-156 VHLGGQL
+156 VHVGGQII
-163 VSDEQARLAESEQ
+163 SDVAQLKRHNDGLLQQ
-176 IRRNVDESWR
+176 IQNERAQLLRRVEG
-186 ELANVRAEAAKAH
+186 ARAEA
-199 ARAEQAEKRAV
+199 RS
-210 EEAGAAKEHARGLVD
+210 LV
-225 AESAA
+225 
-230 RSSAV
+230 
-235 ESVRREAAEDLAAET
+235 AAERDAREN
-250 SAWQRALE
+250 ALR

-279 EREQRARERE
+279 EREQ
-289 VQAAREDASNAV
+289 AARE
-301 AAEERKRKQAL
+301 E
-312 QSGLSAEQA
+312 
-321 AREQALKLEAQKR
+321 ALKREAQK
-334 ESGLTAEQQARES
+334 RES

-365 ARQEALAS
+365 ARQEALE
-373 GLSAEQAAREEA
+373 AEQAA
-385 LRVTREQW
+385 
-393 QEKLR
+393 
-398 LERIAREE
+398 
-406 GITAEQVARREALEA
+406 
-421 EQAER
+421 R

-460 FLTGAGKDQSDLVS
+460 FLTGAGKDQSDLVT

-506 EMQAKLNE
+506 EMQTKLNE

-519 DEALKKGQEANA
+519 DEALKKGQEANT

-546 IAHANSELNQTT
+546 ISRANREASEAA
-558 AEVARTNRELIQV
+558 AEVAQTNRELIQV

-620 SDSHWSYSSSTGRLV
+620 SDSHWSYSSSNGRLV

-649 VNRQDS
+649 VERSDS
-655 RGNRHNML
+655 RGAKHHML
-663 EAWEDQVPK
+663 EAWEEQVPK

-678 YQVEVADGNGLI
+678 YQVEIASGNGLI

-700 VISMDRANFTPNYAA
+700 VISMDRANFTPNYAS
-715 WTQVDAFN
+715 WHQVDAFN

-804 KSSSRVVQSAVCK
+804 KSSSRVIQSAVCK

>member
-35 VDTPE
+35 VDYPE

-45 HEPGYV
+45 HEPGYA

-111 LGPWLP
+111 LGPWVP

-186 ELANVRAEAAKAH
+186 ELANVKAEAAKAH

-210 EEAGAAKEHARGLVD
+210 EEADSAKEHARGLVD
-225 AESAA
+225 AESSA
-230 RSSAV
+230 RVSAV

-279 EREQRARERE
+279 EREQQARERE

-301 AAEERKRKQAL
+301 AEEGRKRKAAL
-312 QSGLSAEQA
+312 
-321 AREQALKLEAQKR
+321 
-334 ESGLTAEQQARES
+334 ES

-365 ARQEALAS
+365 ARQEALES
-373 GLSAEQAAREEA
+373 GLSAEQQAREEA

-506 EMQAKLNE
+506 EMQSKLNE
-514 ALQQA
+514 ALRQA
-519 DEALKKGQEANA
+519 DEALKKGQEANT

-546 IAHANSELNQTT
+546 ISRVNREMSETN
-558 AEVARTNRELIQV
+558 AEVSQTNRELIQV

-620 SDSHWSYSSSTGRLV
+620 SDSHWSYSSSNGRLV

-649 VNRQDS
+649 VERSDS
-655 RGNRHNML
+655 RGAKHHML
-663 EAWEDQVPK
+663 EAWEEQVPK

-678 YQVEVADGNGLI
+678 YQVEVANGNGLV

-700 VISMDRANFTPNYAA
+700 VISMDRANFTPNYAS
-715 WTQVDAFN
+715 WHQVDAFN

>member
-35 VDTPE
+35 IDAPE

-111 LGPWLP
+111 LGPWVP

-141 RIAPGVDDAGHESWT
+141 RIAPGIDDAGHASWT

-199 ARAEQAEKRAV
+199 ARAEQAERRAV
-210 EEAGAAKEHARGLVD
+210 EEADSAKEHARGLVD
-225 AESAA
+225 AESSA
-230 RSSAV
+230 RSAAV
-235 ESVRREAAEDLAAET
+235 ESARREAVDNLVAES
-250 SAWQRALE
+250 SALQSALE
-258 LEERARE
+258 LEKRARE

-279 EREQRARERE
+279 EREQQAREQD
-289 VQAAREDASNAV
+289 VQAVREHADGAV
-301 AAEERKRKQAL
+301 AEEAQKRKQAL
-312 QSGLSAEQA
+312 
-321 AREQALKLEAQKR
+321 
-334 ESGLTAEQQARES
+334 ES

-352 QQARQEALREEQQ
+352 KQARQEALREEQQ
-365 ARQEALAS
+365 ARQEALES
-373 GLSAEQAAREEA
+373 GLSAEQQAREEA

-421 EQAER
+421 EQAAR

-431 AAERAREFL
+431 DAERAREFIKN
-440 TQEISQ
+440 EVAQ
-446 QRTSADERFKELRA
+446 QRTSADDRFKELRA
-460 FLTGAGKDQSDLVS
+460 FLTGAGKDQSDLVA
-474 ALEGLNQQLRRNGA
+474 ALEGLNQQLRRNGST
-488 EPAPGLIP
+488 PQPGLIP

-506 EMQAKLNE
+506 QMQSEIND
-514 ALQQA
+514 ALTKA
-519 DEALKKGQEANA
+519 DQALKKGQEANT

-539 VGEQNAR
+539 VNEQNTR
-546 IAHANSELNQTT
+546 LSQANQELSETT
-558 AEVARTNRELIQV
+558 AEVAQTNRELIKV
-571 QQAIAEMNRARIAQ
+571 QQAITEMNKAHINQ
-585 IEHDNAQR
+585 IKHDNAQR

-620 SDSHWSYSSSTGRLV
+620 SDSHWSYSSSNGRLV

-649 VNRQDS
+649 VERSDS
-655 RGNRHNML
+655 RGAKHHML

-700 VISMDRANFTPNYAA
+700 VISMDRANFTPNYAS
-715 WTQVDAFN
+715 WHQVDAFN

-757 VISDSSGTSWGP
+757 VISDASGTSWGP
-769 MWPWENGVRSQE
+769 MFPWENGVRSQE

>member
-1 MSMPYFVATAP
+1 MPVRDDVVLVADGGEM
-12 KVTVLRSLAST
+12 TVGRQLAT
-23 AFGVRKV
+23 YTFGQFQTIL
-30 DYPDG
+30 PDG
-35 VDTPE
+35 EEQV
-40 LDHES
+40 ES
-45 HEPGYV
+45 DSRLQNGYIYRPDNPPS
-51 AALQGKRVGGFARR
+51 GRFDVGFV
-65 FIRADVSIVADGG
+65 RADVSIDLGAQTSDLEDVIDTAQKRVAGEVY
-78 DKAPFSDVER
+78 FER
-88 VLDDAAKR
+88 EI
-96 TSGEFFL
+96 SGP
-103 ETEVASSG
+103 G
-111 LGPWLP
+111 LGRHRGG
-117 FVDFQVGDLA
+117 VDFEISDLVW
-127 RVEVFGTPVVLPVT
+127 VEIWGKRLQLPVT
-141 RIAPGVDDAGHESWT
+141 SIEDYFDSGALSER
-156 VHLGGQL
+156 VHVGGQII
-163 VSDEQARLAESEQ
+163 SDVAQLKRHNDGLLQQ
-176 IRRNVDESWR
+176 IQNERAQLLRRVEG
-186 ELANVRAEAAKAH
+186 ARAEA
-199 ARAEQAEKRAV
+199 RS
-210 EEAGAAKEHARGLVD
+210 LV
-225 AESAA
+225 
-230 RSSAV
+230 
-235 ESVRREAAEDLAAET
+235 AAERDAREN
-250 SAWQRALE
+250 ALR

-279 EREQRARERE
+279 EREQAARERE
-289 VQAAREDASNAV
+289 VQAVREHADGAV
-301 AAEERKRKQAL
+301 AEEGRKRKAAL
-312 QSGLSAEQA
+312 ESGLSAEQQ
-321 AREQALKLEAQKR
+321 ARQEALR
-334 ESGLTAEQQARES
+334 AEQQARES

-352 QQARQEALREEQQ
+352 QQAREA
-365 ARQEALAS
+365 S
-373 GLSAEQAAREEA
+373 ISAEKQAREEA
-385 LRVTREQW
+385 LRAEREQRKE
-393 QEKLR
+393 QLR
-398 LERIAREE
+398 LERVAREE
-406 GITAEQVARREALEA
+406 GITAEQVARREALQA
-421 EQAER
+421 EQAAR

-431 AAERAREFL
+431 AAERAREFIKGEVQKSR
-440 TQEISQ
+440 TQ
-446 QRTSADERFKELRA
+446 ADDRFKELRG
-460 FLTGAGKDQSDLVS
+460 FLTGAGEQQTDLVA

-488 EPAPGLIP
+488 QPAPGLIP

-506 EMQAKLNE
+506 EMQTKLNE

-539 VGEQNAR
+539 VAEQNTR
-546 IAHANSELNQTT
+546 ISRANREASEAA
-558 AEVARTNRELIQV
+558 AEAAQTNRELIKV
-571 QQAIAEMNRARIAQ
+571 QQAIAEMNRARIVQ

-593 DKLFTQLQ
+593 DKLFAQLQ
-601 QQERATKA
+601 QQERAAKA

-620 SDSHWSYSSSTGRLV
+620 SDSHWSYSTSNGRLV

-649 VNRQDS
+649 VERSDS
-655 RGNRHNML
+655 RGNKHHML

-678 YQVEVADGNGLI
+678 YQVEIANGNGLI

>member
-1 MSMPYFVATAP
+1 MSLLAHLPAVDLGAG
-12 KVTVLRSLAST
+12 SLAVVYRT
-23 AFGVRKV
+23 ASYVWGRYTAT
-30 DYPDG
+30 YPEDH
-35 VDTPE
+35 DTEHLE
-40 LDHES
+40 LEDNREY
-45 HEPGYV
+45 GYV
-51 AALQGKRVGGFARR
+51 AKLTDAEPER
-65 FIRADVSIVADGG
+65 FGRTFTRADVHAD
-78 DKAPFSDVER
+78 AVLQVSDVER
-88 VLDDAAKR
+88 KIDEAAVVTDGDTVVR
-96 TSGEFFL
+96 REIGED
-103 ETEVASSG
+103 G
-111 LGPWLP
+111 LNGLVPY
-117 FVDFQVGDLA
+117 VDFNIGDIIPCRSWGKLLY
-127 RVEVFGTPVVLPVT
+127 LPVISIT
-141 RIAPGVDDAGHESWT
+141 VQSSPGGVLEYRVMVGSR
-156 VHLGGQL
+156 L
-163 VSDEQARLAESEQ
+163 VSD
-176 IRRNVDESWR
+176 
-186 ELANVRAEAAKAH
+186 RAELEQVTAEIDQRVAKDKEELRKRIERE
-199 ARAEQAEKRAV
+199 RAQRIRADKR
-210 EEAGAAKEHARGLVD
+210 EIRLREHALSEEQRKRVEQLR
-225 AESAA
+225 EETAA
-230 RSSAV
+230 RVSAV

-265 SGLTAEQQARFEAF
+265 SGL
-279 EREQRARERE
+279 
-289 VQAAREDASNAV
+289 N
-301 AAEERKRKQAL
+301 
-312 QSGLSAEQA
+312 
-321 AREQALKLEAQKR
+321 
-334 ESGLTAEQQARES
+334 
-347 GLSAE
+347 AE

-365 ARQEALAS
+365 ARQEALDR
-373 GLSAEQAAREEA
+373 EQAEREEA
-385 LRVTREQW
+385 LRLEREKREEQ
-393 QEKLR
+393 LR

-406 GITAEQVARREALEA
+406 GITAEQVARREALES
-421 EQAER
+421 EQAAR

-431 AAERAREFL
+431 DAERAREFIKN
-440 TQEISQ
+440 EVNQ

-460 FLTGAGKDQSDLVS
+460 FLTGAGKDQSDLVA

-506 EMQAKLNE
+506 ELQTKLNE

-519 DEALKKGQEANA
+519 DEALKKGQEANT

-539 VGEQNAR
+539 VGEQTAR
-546 IAHANSELNQTT
+546 ISRVNREMSETN
-558 AEVARTNRELIQV
+558 AEVAQTNRELIQV

-593 DKLFTQLQ
+593 DKLFAQLQ

-609 QRMRVFSLGSG
+609 QRMRVFSLGSR
-620 SDSHWSYSSSTGRLV
+620 SDSHWSYSSSNGRLV

-663 EAWEDQVPK
+663 EAWEEQVPK

-678 YQVEVADGNGLI
+678 YQVEVADGNGLV

-700 VISMDRANFTPNYAA
+700 VISMDRANFTPNYAS
-715 WTQVDAFN
+715 WYQVDAFN

>member
-1 MSMPYFVATAP
+1 MSLLAHLPAVDLGAG
-12 KVTVLRSLAST
+12 SLAVVYRT
-23 AFGVRKV
+23 ASYVWGRYTATYPEDHDTENLELEDNREYGYIAKLTDAEPERFGR
-30 DYPDG
+30 
-35 VDTPE
+35 T
-40 LDHES
+40 
-45 HEPGYV
+45 
-51 AALQGKRVGGFARR
+51 FT
-65 FIRADVSIVADGG
+65 RADVHAD
-78 DKAPFSDVER
+78 AVLQVSDVER
-88 VLDDAAKR
+88 KIDEAAVVTDGDTVVR
-96 TSGEFFL
+96 REIGED
-103 ETEVASSG
+103 G
-111 LGPWLP
+111 LNGLVPY
-117 FVDFQVGDLA
+117 VDFNIGDIIPCRSWGKLLY
-127 RVEVFGTPVVLPVT
+127 LPVISIT
-141 RIAPGVDDAGHESWT
+141 VQSSPGGVLEYRVMVGSR
-156 VHLGGQL
+156 L
-163 VSDEQARLAESEQ
+163 VSD
-176 IRRNVDESWR
+176 
-186 ELANVRAEAAKAH
+186 RAELEQVTAEIDQRVAKDKEELRKRIERE
-199 ARAEQAEKRAV
+199 RAQRIRADKR
-210 EEAGAAKEHARGLVD
+210 ETRLREHALSEEQRKRVEQLR
-225 AESAA
+225 EETAA
-230 RSSAV
+230 RVSAV
-235 ESVRREAAEDLAAET
+235 ESVRREAEEGL
-250 SAWQRALE
+250 SAQRESWQRALE

-265 SGLTAEQQARFEAF
+265 SGLSAEQQARFEAF
-279 EREQRARERE
+279 EREQQARERE

-321 AREQALKLEAQKR
+321 AREEALKREAQKR
-334 ESGLTAEQQARES
+334 ESGLTAEKQARQQALES

-352 QQARQEALREEQQ
+352 QQ
-365 ARQEALAS
+365 
-373 GLSAEQAAREEA
+373 AREEA

-421 EQAER
+421 EQAAR

-431 AAERAREFL
+431 DAERAREFIKN
-440 TQEISQ
+440 EVNQ

-460 FLTGAGKDQSDLVS
+460 FLTGAGKDQSDLVA
-474 ALEGLNQQLRRNGA
+474 ALEGLNQQLRRNGST
-488 EPAPGLIP
+488 PQPGLIP

-506 EMQAKLNE
+506 QMQSEIND
-514 ALQQA
+514 ALTKA
-519 DEALKKGQEANA
+519 DQALKKGQEANT

-539 VGEQNAR
+539 VNEQNTR
-546 IAHANSELNQTT
+546 LSQANQELSETT
-558 AEVARTNRELIQV
+558 AEVAQTNRELIKV
-571 QQAIAEMNRARIAQ
+571 QQAITEMNKAHINQ
-585 IEHDNAQR
+585 IKHDNAQR

-620 SDSHWSYSSSTGRLV
+620 SDSHWSYSSSNGRLV

-649 VNRQDS
+649 VERSDS
-655 RGNRHNML
+655 RGAKHHML

-700 VISMDRANFTPNYAA
+700 VISMDRANFIPNYAS
-715 WTQVDAFN
+715 WHQVDAFN

>member
-35 VDTPE
+35 VGAPE

-103 ETEVASSG
+103 ETEVASPG
-111 LGPWLP
+111 LGPWVP
-117 FVDFQVGDLA
+117 FVDFHVGDLA

-141 RIAPGVDDAGHESWT
+141 RIAPGVDAAGHESWT

-163 VSDEQARLAESEQ
+163 VSNEQARLAESEQ

-186 ELANVRAEAAKAH
+186 ELANVKAEAAKAH

-210 EEAGAAKEHARGLVD
+210 EEADSAKEHARGLVD
-225 AESAA
+225 AESSA
-230 RSSAV
+230 RVSAV
-235 ESVRREAAEDLAAET
+235 ESVRREAEEGL
-250 SAWQRALE
+250 SAQRESWQRALE

-279 EREQRARERE
+279 EREQQARERE
-289 VQAAREDASNAV
+289 VQAAREHASSAV
-301 AAEERKRKQAL
+301 AAEERKRKAAL
-312 QSGLSAEQA
+312 
-321 AREQALKLEAQKR
+321 
-334 ESGLTAEQQARES
+334 ES
-347 GLSAE
+347 GLST
-352 QQARQEALREEQQ
+352 
-365 ARQEALAS
+365 
-373 GLSAEQAAREEA
+373 EQAAREEA
-385 LRVTREQW
+385 LRLEREQW

-398 LERIAREE
+398 LEREARKN
-406 GITAEQVARREALEA
+406 GISAEQQARREALEA
-421 EQAER
+421 EQAAR

-431 AAERAREFL
+431 AADRAREFL

-506 EMQAKLNE
+506 EMQTKLNE

-519 DEALKKGQEANA
+519 DEALKKGQEANT

-539 VGEQNAR
+539 VGEQNTR
-546 IAHANSELNQTT
+546 ISRVNREMSETN
-558 AEVARTNRELIQV
+558 AEVAQTNRELIQV

-593 DKLFTQLQ
+593 DKLFAQLQ

-620 SDSHWSYSSSTGRLV
+620 SDSHWSYSSSNGRLV

-663 EAWEDQVPK
+663 EAWEDRVPK

-678 YQVEVADGNGLI
+678 YQVEVADGNGLV

-700 VISMDRANFTPNYAA
+700 VISMDRANFTPNYAS
-715 WTQVDAFN
+715 WHQVDAFN

>member
-1 MSMPYFVATAP
+1 MSLLAHLPAVDLGAG
-12 KVTVLRSLAST
+12 SLAVVYRT
-23 AFGVRKV
+23 ASYVWGRYTAT
-30 DYPDG
+30 YPEDH
-35 VDTPE
+35 DTEHLE
-40 LDHES
+40 LEDNREY
-45 HEPGYV
+45 GYV
-51 AALQGKRVGGFARR
+51 AKLTTTEPER
-65 FIRADVSIVADGG
+65 FGRTFTRADVHADAVL
-78 DKAPFSDVER
+78 KVSDVER
-88 VLDDAAKR
+88 KIDEAAVVTDGDTVVR
-96 TSGEFFL
+96 REIGED
-103 ETEVASSG
+103 G
-111 LGPWLP
+111 LNSLVPY
-117 FVDFQVGDLA
+117 VDFNIGDIIPCRSWGKVLY
-127 RVEVFGTPVVLPVT
+127 LPVISIT
-141 RIAPGVDDAGHESWT
+141 VQSGPGGALEYRVMVGSR
-156 VHLGGQL
+156 L
-163 VSDEQARLAESEQ
+163 VSDRAELEQVTAEIDQRVAKDKEELRKRIERERAQRIRADKRETRLREHALSEEQRKRIEQVGEEARQRREQ
-176 IRRNVDESWR
+176 IE
-186 ELANVRAEAAKAH
+186 
-199 ARAEQAEKRAV
+199 
-210 EEAGAAKEHARGLVD
+210 EEARK
-225 AESAA
+225 

-250 SAWQRALE
+250 SAWQAALR

-279 EREQRARERE
+279 EREQAARERE
-289 VQAAREDASNAV
+289 VQAAREHASNAV

-312 QSGLSAEQA
+312 E
-321 AREQALKLEAQKR
+321 
-334 ESGLTAEQQARES
+334 
-347 GLSAE
+347 
-352 QQARQEALREEQQ
+352 
-365 ARQEALAS
+365 S

-421 EQAER
+421 EQAKR

-431 AAERAREFL
+431 DAERAREFIKN
-440 TQEISQ
+440 EVAQ

-460 FLTGAGKDQSDLVS
+460 FLTGAGKDQSDLVA

-519 DEALKKGQEANA
+519 DEALKKGQEANT

-539 VGEQNAR
+539 VGEQTAR
-546 IAHANSELNQTT
+546 ISRVNREMSETN
-558 AEVARTNRELIQV
+558 AEVAQTNRELIQV

-593 DKLFTQLQ
+593 DKLFAQLQ

-609 QRMRVFSLGSG
+609 QRMRVFSLNSG
-620 SDSHWSYSSSTGRLV
+620 SDSHWSYSSSNGRLV

-678 YQVEVADGNGLI
+678 YQVEVADGNGLV

-700 VISMDRANFTPNYAA
+700 VISMDRANFTPNYAS
-715 WTQVDAFN
+715 WHQVDAFN

-804 KSSSRVVQSAVCK
+804 KSSSRVIQSAVCK

>member
-1 MSMPYFVATAP
+1 MPVRNDVVLVADGGEM
-12 KVTVLRSLAST
+12 TVGRQLAT
-23 AFGVRKV
+23 YTFGQFQTIL
-30 DYPDG
+30 PDG
-35 VDTPE
+35 EEQV
-40 LDHES
+40 ES
-45 HEPGYV
+45 DSRLQNGYIYRPDNPPS
-51 AALQGKRVGGFARR
+51 GRFDVGFV
-65 FIRADVSIVADGG
+65 RADVSIDLGAQTSDLEDVIDTAQKRVAGEVYFEREISGPGRGRYRGG
-78 DKAPFSDVER
+78 
-88 VLDDAAKR
+88 
-96 TSGEFFL
+96 
-103 ETEVASSG
+103 
-111 LGPWLP
+111 
-117 FVDFQVGDLA
+117 VDFEISDLVW
-127 RVEVFGTPVVLPVT
+127 VEIWGKRLQLPVT
-141 RIAPGVDDAGHESWT
+141 SIEDYFDSGALSER
-156 VHLGGQL
+156 VHVGGQIISDVAQLKRHNDGLLQQIQNERAQL
-163 VSDEQARLAESEQ
+163 VRRVEGAR
-176 IRRNVDESWR
+176 
-186 ELANVRAEAAKAH
+186 
-199 ARAEQAEKRAV
+199 
-210 EEAGAAKEHARGLVD
+210 EEARSLV
-225 AESAA
+225 
-230 RSSAV
+230 
-235 ESVRREAAEDLAAET
+235 AAERDAREN
-250 SAWQRALE
+250 ALR

-279 EREQRARERE
+279 EREQQARERE

-301 AAEERKRKQAL
+301 AEEERKRKAAL
-312 QSGLSAEQA
+312 
-321 AREQALKLEAQKR
+321 
-334 ESGLTAEQQARES
+334 ES
-347 GLSAE
+347 GLST
-352 QQARQEALREEQQ
+352 
-365 ARQEALAS
+365 
-373 GLSAEQAAREEA
+373 EQAAREEA
-385 LRVTREQW
+385 LRLEREQW

-398 LERIAREE
+398 LEREARKN
-406 GITAEQVARREALEA
+406 GISAEQQARREALEA
-421 EQAER
+421 EQAAR

-431 AAERAREFL
+431 AADRAREFL
-440 TQEISQ
+440 TQEITQ

-460 FLTGAGKDQSDLVS
+460 FLTGAGKDQSDLVA

-506 EMQAKLNE
+506 AMQSKLNE

-539 VGEQNAR
+539 VGEQNTR
-546 IAHANSELNQTT
+546 ISRA
-558 AEVARTNRELIQV
+558 NREASEAAAEAAQTNQELIKV
-571 QQAIAEMNRARIAQ
+571 QQAIAEMNRARIIQ

-593 DKLFTQLQ
+593 DKLFAQLQ
-601 QQERATKA
+601 QQERAAKA
-609 QRMRVFSLGSG
+609 QRMRVFALGSG
-620 SDSHWSYSSSTGRLV
+620 GDSHWTYSTSNGRLV

-678 YQVEVADGNGLI
+678 YQVEVADSNGLV

-700 VISMDRANFTPNYAA
+700 VISMDRANFTPNYAS
-715 WTQVDAFN
+715 WHQVDAFN
-723 VQSTGTHNFQARV
+723 VQSTGTHNFQAHV

>member
-1 MSMPYFVATAP
+1 MPVRDDVVLVADGGEM
-12 KVTVLRSLAST
+12 TVGRQLAT
-23 AFGVRKV
+23 YTFGQFQTIL
-30 DYPDG
+30 PDG
-35 VDTPE
+35 EEQV
-40 LDHES
+40 ES
-45 HEPGYV
+45 DSRLQNGYIYRPDNPPS
-51 AALQGKRVGGFARR
+51 GRFDVGFV
-65 FIRADVSIVADGG
+65 RADVSIDLGAQTSDLEDVIDTAQKRVAGEVY
-78 DKAPFSDVER
+78 FER
-88 VLDDAAKR
+88 EI
-96 TSGEFFL
+96 SGP
-103 ETEVASSG
+103 G
-111 LGPWLP
+111 LGRHRGG
-117 FVDFQVGDLA
+117 VDFEISDLVW
-127 RVEVFGTPVVLPVT
+127 VEIWGKRLQLPVT
-141 RIAPGVDDAGHESWT
+141 SIEDYFDSGALSER
-156 VHLGGQL
+156 VHVGGQII
-163 VSDEQARLAESEQ
+163 SDVAQLKRHNDGLLQQ
-176 IRRNVDESWR
+176 IQNERAQLLRRVEG
-186 ELANVRAEAAKAH
+186 ARAEA
-199 ARAEQAEKRAV
+199 RS
-210 EEAGAAKEHARGLVD
+210 LV
-225 AESAA
+225 
-230 RSSAV
+230 
-235 ESVRREAAEDLAAET
+235 AAERDAREN
-250 SAWQRALE
+250 ALR

-279 EREQRARERE
+279 EREQ
-289 VQAAREDASNAV
+289 AARE
-301 AAEERKRKQAL
+301 E
-312 QSGLSAEQA
+312 
-321 AREQALKLEAQKR
+321 ALKREAQKR
-334 ESGLTAEQQARES
+334 ESGLS
-347 GLSAE
+347 GE

-365 ARQEALAS
+365 ARQEALER
-373 GLSAEQAAREEA
+373 EQAAREEA
-385 LRVTREQW
+385 LR
-393 QEKLR
+393 
-398 LERIAREE
+398 LEREARKN
-406 GITAEQVARREALEA
+406 GISAEQQARREALEA
-421 EQAER
+421 EQAAR

-431 AAERAREFL
+431 AADRAREFL
-440 TQEISQ
+440 TQEITQ
-446 QRTSADERFKELRA
+446 QRSSADERFKELRA
-460 FLTGAGKDQSDLVS
+460 FLTGAGKDQSDLVA

-506 EMQAKLNE
+506 AMQQKLNE

-539 VGEQNAR
+539 VVEQNTR
-546 IAHANSELNQTT
+546 ISRA
-558 AEVARTNRELIQV
+558 NREASEAAAEAAQTNQELIKV
-571 QQAIAEMNRARIAQ
+571 QQAIAEMNRARIVQ

-593 DKLFTQLQ
+593 DKLFAQLQ
-601 QQERATKA
+601 QQERAAKA
-609 QRMRVFSLGSG
+609 QRMRVFALGSG
-620 SDSHWSYSSSTGRLV
+620 SDSHWSYSTSNGRLV

-649 VNRQDS
+649 VERSDS
-655 RGNRHNML
+655 RGNKHHML

-678 YQVEVADGNGLI
+678 YQVEIANGNGLI

>member
-1 MSMPYFVATAP
+1 MSLLAHLPAVDLGAG
-12 KVTVLRSLAST
+12 SLAVVYRT
-23 AFGVRKV
+23 ASYVWGRYTAT
-30 DYPDG
+30 YPEDH
-35 VDTPE
+35 DTEHLE
-40 LDHES
+40 LEDNREY
-45 HEPGYV
+45 GYV
-51 AALQGKRVGGFARR
+51 AKLTTTEPER
-65 FIRADVSIVADGG
+65 FGRTFTRADVHADAVL
-78 DKAPFSDVER
+78 KVSDVER
-88 VLDDAAKR
+88 KIDEAAVVTDGDTVVR
-96 TSGEFFL
+96 REIGED
-103 ETEVASSG
+103 G
-111 LGPWLP
+111 LNSLVPY
-117 FVDFQVGDLA
+117 VDFNIGDIIPCRSWGKVLY
-127 RVEVFGTPVVLPVT
+127 LPVISIT
-141 RIAPGVDDAGHESWT
+141 VQSGPGGALEYRVMVGSR
-156 VHLGGQL
+156 L
-163 VSDEQARLAESEQ
+163 VSDRAELEQVTAEIDQRVAKDKEELRKRIERERAQRIRADKRETRLREHALSEEQRKRIEQVGEEARQRREQ
-176 IRRNVDESWR
+176 IE
-186 ELANVRAEAAKAH
+186 
-199 ARAEQAEKRAV
+199 
-210 EEAGAAKEHARGLVD
+210 EEARK
-225 AESAA
+225 

-250 SAWQRALE
+250 SAWQAALR

-279 EREQRARERE
+279 EREQAARERE
-289 VQAAREDASNAV
+289 VQAAREHASSAV
-301 AAEERKRKQAL
+301 AAEERKRKAAL
-312 QSGLSAEQA
+312 
-321 AREQALKLEAQKR
+321 
-334 ESGLTAEQQARES
+334 ES
-347 GLSAE
+347 GLST
-352 QQARQEALREEQQ
+352 
-365 ARQEALAS
+365 
-373 GLSAEQAAREEA
+373 EQAAREEA
-385 LRVTREQW
+385 LRLEREQW

-398 LERIAREE
+398 LEREARKN
-406 GITAEQVARREALEA
+406 GISAEQQARREALEA
-421 EQAER
+421 EQAAR

-431 AAERAREFL
+431 DAERAREFIKN
-440 TQEISQ
+440 EVAQ

-460 FLTGAGKDQSDLVS
+460 FLTGAGKDQSDLVA

-506 EMQAKLNE
+506 EMQTKLNE
-514 ALQQA
+514 ALRQA
-519 DEALKKGQEANA
+519 DEALKKGQEANT

-546 IAHANSELNQTT
+546 ISRVNREMSETN
-558 AEVARTNRELIQV
+558 AEVAQTNRELIQV

-585 IEHDNAQR
+585 IEHDNTQR
-593 DKLFTQLQ
+593 DKLFAQLQ

-620 SDSHWSYSSSTGRLV
+620 SDSHWSYSSSNGRLV

-663 EAWEDQVPK
+663 EAWEDRVPK

-678 YQVEVADGNGLI
+678 YQVEVADGNGLV

-700 VISMDRANFTPNYAA
+700 VISMDRANFTPNYAS
-715 WTQVDAFN
+715 WHQVDAFN

-804 KSSSRVVQSAVCK
+804 KSSSRVIQSAVCK

>member
-1 MSMPYFVATAP
+1 MSLLTHLPAVDLGAG
-12 KVTVLRSLAST
+12 SLAVVYRT
-23 AFGVRKV
+23 ASYVWGRYTAT
-30 DYPDG
+30 YPDDH
-35 VDTPE
+35 DTENLE
-40 LDHES
+40 LEDNREY
-45 HEPGYV
+45 GYV
-51 AALQGKRVGGFARR
+51 AKLTDAEPER
-65 FIRADVSIVADGG
+65 FGRTFTRADVHAD
-78 DKAPFSDVER
+78 AVLQVSDVER
-88 VLDDAAKR
+88 KIDEAAVVTDGDTVVR
-96 TSGEFFL
+96 REIGED
-103 ETEVASSG
+103 G
-111 LGPWLP
+111 LNGLVPYA
-117 FVDFQVGDLA
+117 DFNIGDIIPCRSWGKLLY
-127 RVEVFGTPVVLPVT
+127 LPVISIT
-141 RIAPGVDDAGHESWT
+141 VQSSPGGVLEYRVMVGSR
-156 VHLGGQL
+156 L
-163 VSDEQARLAESEQ
+163 VSD
-176 IRRNVDESWR
+176 
-186 ELANVRAEAAKAH
+186 RAELEQVTAEIDQRVAKDKEELRKRIERE
-199 ARAEQAEKRAV
+199 RAQRIRADKR
-210 EEAGAAKEHARGLVD
+210 ETRLREHALSEEQRKRVEQLR
-225 AESAA
+225 EETAA
-230 RSSAV
+230 RVSAV
-235 ESVRREAAEDLAAET
+235 ESVRREAAEDLAAQRE
-250 SAWQRALE
+250 SWQRALE

-279 EREQRARERE
+279 EREQQARERE
-289 VQAAREDASNAV
+289 VQAVREHADGAV
-301 AAEERKRKQAL
+301 AEEGRKRKAAL
-312 QSGLSAEQA
+312 
-321 AREQALKLEAQKR
+321 
-334 ESGLTAEQQARES
+334 ES

-352 QQARQEALREEQQ
+352 KQARQEALREEQQ
-365 ARQEALAS
+365 ARQEALES
-373 GLSAEQAAREEA
+373 GLSAEQQAREEA

-446 QRTSADERFKELRA
+446 QRTSADDRFKELRA

-488 EPAPGLIP
+488 QPAPGLIP

-506 EMQAKLNE
+506 QMQQEIND
-514 ALQQA
+514 ALQKA
-519 DEALKKGQEANA
+519 DQALKKGQEANT

-546 IAHANSELNQTT
+546 ISRVNREMSETT
-558 AEVARTNRELIQV
+558 AEVAQTNRELIQV
-571 QQAIAEMNRARIAQ
+571 QQAIAEMNSARIAQ
-585 IEHDNAQR
+585 IKHDNAQR

-601 QQERATKA
+601 QQESATKA

-620 SDSHWSYSSSTGRLV
+620 SDSHWSYSSSNGRLV

-649 VNRQDS
+649 VERSDS
-655 RGNRHNML
+655 RGAKHHML
-663 EAWEDQVPK
+663 EAWEEQVPK

-678 YQVEVADGNGLI
+678 YQVEIANGNGLI

-700 VISMDRANFTPNYAA
+700 VISMDRANFTPNYAS
-715 WTQVDAFN
+715 WHQVDAFN

-804 KSSSRVVQSAVCK
+804 KSSSRVIQSAVCK

>member
-1 MSMPYFVATAP
+1 MPVRDDVVLVADGGEM
-12 KVTVLRSLAST
+12 TVGRQLAT
-23 AFGVRKV
+23 YTFGQFQTIL
-30 DYPDG
+30 PDG
-35 VDTPE
+35 EEQV
-40 LDHES
+40 ES
-45 HEPGYV
+45 DSRLQNGYIYRPDNPPS
-51 AALQGKRVGGFARR
+51 GRFDVGFV
-65 FIRADVSIVADGG
+65 RADVSIDLGAQTSDLEDVIDTAQKRVAGEVY
-78 DKAPFSDVER
+78 FER
-88 VLDDAAKR
+88 EI
-96 TSGEFFL
+96 SG
-103 ETEVASSG
+103 SG
-111 LGPWLP
+111 LGRHRGG
-117 FVDFQVGDLA
+117 VDFEISDLVW
-127 RVEVFGTPVVLPVT
+127 VEIWGKRLQLPVT
-141 RIAPGVDDAGHESWT
+141 SIEDYFDSGALSER
-156 VHLGGQL
+156 VHVGGQII
-163 VSDEQARLAESEQ
+163 SDVAQLKRHNDGLLQQ
-176 IRRNVDESWR
+176 IQNERAQLLRRVEG
-186 ELANVRAEAAKAH
+186 ARAEA
-199 ARAEQAEKRAV
+199 RS
-210 EEAGAAKEHARGLVD
+210 LV
-225 AESAA
+225 
-230 RSSAV
+230 
-235 ESVRREAAEDLAAET
+235 AAERDAREN
-250 SAWQRALE
+250 ALR

-279 EREQRARERE
+279 EREQQARERE

-312 QSGLSAEQA
+312 QSGLSAEQ
-321 AREQALKLEAQKR
+321 
-334 ESGLTAEQQARES
+334 
-347 GLSAE
+347 
-352 QQARQEALREEQQ
+352 QARQEALREEQQ
-365 ARQEALAS
+365 ARQQALES
-373 GLSAEQAAREEA
+373 GLSAEQQAREEA

-398 LERIAREE
+398 LERVAREE

-421 EQAER
+421 EQAAR

-446 QRTSADERFKELRA
+446 QRTSADDRFKELRA
-460 FLTGAGKDQSDLVS
+460 FLTGAGKDQSDLVA
-474 ALEGLNQQLRRNGA
+474 ALEGLNQQLRRNGST
-488 EPAPGLIP
+488 PQPGLIP
-496 AYMQLNTELW
+496 AYVQLNTELW
-506 EMQAKLNE
+506 QMQQEIND
-514 ALQQA
+514 ALQKA
-519 DEALKKGQEANA
+519 DQALKKGQEANT

-539 VGEQNAR
+539 VAEQNAR
-546 IAHANSELNQTT
+546 ISHANQELSETT
-558 AEVARTNRELIQV
+558 AEVAQTNRELIKV
-571 QQAIAEMNRARIAQ
+571 QQAVAEMNRAHINQ
-585 IEHDNAQR
+585 IKHDNAQR
-593 DKLFTQLQ
+593 DKLFAQLQ

-620 SDSHWSYSSSTGRLV
+620 SDSHWSYSSSNGRLV

-649 VNRQDS
+649 VERSDS
-655 RGNRHNML
+655 RGNKHHML

-678 YQVEVADGNGLI
+678 YQVEIANGNGLI

-723 VQSTGTHNFQARV
+723 VQSTGTHNFQTRV

>member
-1 MSMPYFVATAP
+1 MSLLTHLPAVDLGAG
-12 KVTVLRSLAST
+12 SLAVVYRT
-23 AFGVRKV
+23 ASYVWGRYTAT
-30 DYPDG
+30 YPDDH
-35 VDTPE
+35 DTENLE
-40 LDHES
+40 LEDNREY
-45 HEPGYV
+45 GYV
-51 AALQGKRVGGFARR
+51 AKLTTTEPER
-65 FIRADVSIVADGG
+65 FGRTFTRADVHAD
-78 DKAPFSDVER
+78 AVLQVSDVER
-88 VLDDAAKR
+88 KIDEAAVVTDGDTVVR
-96 TSGEFFL
+96 REIGED
-103 ETEVASSG
+103 G
-111 LGPWLP
+111 LNGLVPY
-117 FVDFQVGDLA
+117 VDFNIGDIIPCRSWGKVLY
-127 RVEVFGTPVVLPVT
+127 LPVISIT
-141 RIAPGVDDAGHESWT
+141 VQSSPGGVLEYRVMVGSR
-156 VHLGGQL
+156 L
-163 VSDEQARLAESEQ
+163 VSD
-176 IRRNVDESWR
+176 
-186 ELANVRAEAAKAH
+186 RAELEQVTAEIDQRVAKDKEELRKRIERERAQRIRADKRETRLREHALSEAH
-199 ARAEQAEKRAV
+199 ARAEQAERRAV
-210 EEAGAAKEHARGLVD
+210 EEADSAKEHARGLVD

-265 SGLTAEQQARFEAF
+265 SGLSAEQQARFEAF
-279 EREQRARERE
+279 EREQQARERE

-312 QSGLSAEQA
+312 QSGLSAEQ
-321 AREQALKLEAQKR
+321 
-334 ESGLTAEQQARES
+334 
-347 GLSAE
+347 
-352 QQARQEALREEQQ
+352 QARQEALREEQQ
-365 ARQEALAS
+365 ARQEALES
-373 GLSAEQAAREEA
+373 GLSAEQQAREEA

-421 EQAER
+421 EQAAR

-460 FLTGAGKDQSDLVS
+460 FLTGAGKDQSDLVA

-488 EPAPGLIP
+488 EPAPGLVP

-506 EMQAKLNE
+506 EMQTKLNE

-571 QQAIAEMNRARIAQ
+571 QQAIAEMNSARIAQ
-585 IEHDNAQR
+585 IKHDNAQR
-593 DKLFTQLQ
+593 DKLFAQLQ

-620 SDSHWSYSSSTGRLV
+620 SDSHWSYSSSNGRLV

-678 YQVEVADGNGLI
+678 YQVEVADGNGLV

-700 VISMDRANFTPNYAA
+700 VISMDRANFTPNYAS
-715 WTQVDAFN
+715 WHQVDAFN

-804 KSSSRVVQSAVCK
+804 KSSSRVIQSAVCK

>member
-1 MSMPYFVATAP
+1 MPVRDDVVLVADGGEM
-12 KVTVLRSLAST
+12 TVGRQLAT
-23 AFGVRKV
+23 YTFGQFQTIL
-30 DYPDG
+30 PDG
-35 VDTPE
+35 EEQV
-40 LDHES
+40 ES
-45 HEPGYV
+45 DSRLQNGYIYRPDNPPS
-51 AALQGKRVGGFARR
+51 GRFDVGFV
-65 FIRADVSIVADGG
+65 RADVSIDLGAQTSDLEDVIDTAQKRVAGEVY
-78 DKAPFSDVER
+78 FER
-88 VLDDAAKR
+88 EI
-96 TSGEFFL
+96 SGP
-103 ETEVASSG
+103 G
-111 LGPWLP
+111 LGRYRGG
-117 FVDFQVGDLA
+117 VDFEISDLVW
-127 RVEVFGTPVVLPVT
+127 VEIWGKRLQLPVT
-141 RIAPGVDDAGHESWT
+141 SIEDYFDSGALSER
-156 VHLGGQL
+156 VHVGGQII
-163 VSDEQARLAESEQ
+163 SDVAQLKRHNDGLLQQIQNERAQLLRRVEGAR
-176 IRRNVDESWR
+176 
-186 ELANVRAEAAKAH
+186 
-199 ARAEQAEKRAV
+199 
-210 EEAGAAKEHARGLVD
+210 EEARSLV
-225 AESAA
+225 
-230 RSSAV
+230 
-235 ESVRREAAEDLAAET
+235 AAERDAREN
-250 SAWQRALE
+250 ALR

-279 EREQRARERE
+279 EREQQARERE

-321 AREQALKLEAQKR
+321 AREREVQAVREHADGAVAEEGRKR
-334 ESGLTAEQQARES
+334 KAALES

-352 QQARQEALREEQQ
+352 KQARQEALREEQQ
-365 ARQEALAS
+365 ARQQALES

-385 LRVTREQW
+385 LRLEREQW

-421 EQAER
+421 EQAAR

-431 AAERAREFL
+431 AADRAREFL

-460 FLTGAGKDQSDLVS
+460 FLTGAGKDQSDLVA

-506 EMQAKLNE
+506 AMQQKLNE

-539 VGEQNAR
+539 VSEQNTR
-546 IAHANSELNQTT
+546 IIRA
-558 AEVARTNRELIQV
+558 NREASEAAAEAAQTNQELIKV
-571 QQAIAEMNRARIAQ
+571 QQAIAEMNRARIVQ

-593 DKLFTQLQ
+593 DKLFAQLQ
-601 QQERATKA
+601 QQERAAKA
-609 QRMRVFSLGSG
+609 QRMRVFALGSG
-620 SDSHWSYSSSTGRLV
+620 SDSHWSYSTSNGRLV

-649 VNRQDS
+649 VERSDS
-655 RGNRHNML
+655 RGAKHHML

-678 YQVEVADGNGLI
+678 YQVEIANGNGLI

-700 VISMDRANFTPNYAA
+700 VISMDRSNFTPNYAS
-715 WTQVDAFN
+715 WHQVDAFN

-736 IWDAVHRGANYQL
+736 IWDAVHRGANYKL
-749 RVSVDNRV
+749 RVTVDNRV
-757 VISDSSGTSWGP
+757 VMSDSSGTSWGP

-804 KSSSRVVQSAVCK
+804 KSSSRVIQSAVCK

>member
-1 MSMPYFVATAP
+1 MPVRDDVVLVADGGEM
-12 KVTVLRSLAST
+12 TVGRQLAT
-23 AFGVRKV
+23 YTFGQFQTIL
-30 DYPDG
+30 PDG
-35 VDTPE
+35 EEQV
-40 LDHES
+40 ES
-45 HEPGYV
+45 DSRLQNGYIYRPDNPPS
-51 AALQGKRVGGFARR
+51 GRFDVGFV
-65 FIRADVSIVADGG
+65 RADVSIDLGAQTSDLEDVIDTAQKRVAGEVY
-78 DKAPFSDVER
+78 FER
-88 VLDDAAKR
+88 EI
-96 TSGEFFL
+96 SGP
-103 ETEVASSG
+103 G
-111 LGPWLP
+111 LGRHRGG
-117 FVDFQVGDLA
+117 VDFEISDLVW
-127 RVEVFGTPVVLPVT
+127 VEIWGKRLQLPVT
-141 RIAPGVDDAGHESWT
+141 SIEDHFDSGALSER
-156 VHLGGQL
+156 VHVGGQIISDVAQLKRHNDGLLHQIQNERAQL
-163 VSDEQARLAESEQ
+163 VRRVEGAR
-176 IRRNVDESWR
+176 
-186 ELANVRAEAAKAH
+186 
-199 ARAEQAEKRAV
+199 
-210 EEAGAAKEHARGLVD
+210 EEARSLV
-225 AESAA
+225 
-230 RSSAV
+230 
-235 ESVRREAAEDLAAET
+235 AAERDAREN
-250 SAWQRALE
+250 ALR

-279 EREQRARERE
+279 EREQQARERE
-289 VQAAREDASNAV
+289 VQAVREHADGAV
-301 AAEERKRKQAL
+301 AEEGRKRKQAL

-321 AREQALKLEAQKR
+321 AR
-334 ESGLTAEQQARES
+334 
-347 GLSAE
+347 
-352 QQARQEALREEQQ
+352 QEALREEQQ
-365 ARQEALAS
+365 ARQQALES
-373 GLSAEQAAREEA
+373 GLSAEQQAREEA

-421 EQAER
+421 EQAAR

-440 TQEISQ
+440 TQEITQ
-446 QRTSADERFKELRA
+446 QRTSTDERFKELRA
-460 FLTGAGKDQSDLVS
+460 FLTGAGKDQSDLVA

-488 EPAPGLIP
+488 QSAPGLIP

-506 EMQAKLNE
+506 QMQSEIND
-514 ALQQA
+514 ALQKA
-519 DEALKKGQEANA
+519 DQALKKGQEANT

-539 VGEQNAR
+539 VAEQNAR
-546 IAHANSELNQTT
+546 ISHANQELSETT
-558 AEVARTNRELIQV
+558 AEVAQTNRELIKV
-571 QQAIAEMNRARIAQ
+571 QQAVAEMNRAHINQ
-585 IEHDNAQR
+585 IKHDNAQR
-593 DKLFTQLQ
+593 DKLFAQLQ

>member
-1 MSMPYFVATAP
+1 MSLLAHLPAVDLGAG
-12 KVTVLRSLAST
+12 SLAVVYRT
-23 AFGVRKV
+23 ASYVWGRYTAT
-30 DYPDG
+30 YPEDH
-35 VDTPE
+35 DTEHLE
-40 LDHES
+40 LEDNREY
-45 HEPGYV
+45 GYV
-51 AALQGKRVGGFARR
+51 AKLTDAEPER
-65 FIRADVSIVADGG
+65 FGRTFTRADVHAD
-78 DKAPFSDVER
+78 AVLQVSDVER
-88 VLDDAAKR
+88 KIDEAAVVADGDTVVR
-96 TSGEFFL
+96 REIGED
-103 ETEVASSG
+103 G
-111 LGPWLP
+111 LNGLVPY
-117 FVDFQVGDLA
+117 VDFNIGDIIPCRSWGKLLY
-127 RVEVFGTPVVLPVT
+127 LPVISIT
-141 RIAPGVDDAGHESWT
+141 VQSSPGGVLEYRVMVGSR
-156 VHLGGQL
+156 L
-163 VSDEQARLAESEQ
+163 VSD
-176 IRRNVDESWR
+176 
-186 ELANVRAEAAKAH
+186 RAELEQVTAEIDQRVAKDKEELRKRIERE
-199 ARAEQAEKRAV
+199 RAQRIRADKR
-210 EEAGAAKEHARGLVD
+210 ETRLREHALSEEQRKRIEQLR
-225 AESAA
+225 EETAA
-230 RSSAV
+230 RVSAV

-279 EREQRARERE
+279 EREQQARERE
-289 VQAAREDASNAV
+289 VQAVREDASNAV

-312 QSGLSAEQA
+312 QSGLSAE
-321 AREQALKLEAQKR
+321 K
-334 ESGLTAEQQARES
+334 
-347 GLSAE
+347 
-352 QQARQEALREEQQ
+352 QARQEALREEQQ
-365 ARQEALAS
+365 ARQEALES
-373 GLSAEQAAREEA
+373 GLSAEQQAREEA

-421 EQAER
+421 EQAAR

-431 AAERAREFL
+431 DAERAREFIKN
-440 TQEISQ
+440 EVNQ

-460 FLTGAGKDQSDLVS
+460 FLTGAGKDQSDLVA

-488 EPAPGLIP
+488 EPAPGLVP

-506 EMQAKLNE
+506 EMQTKLNE

-546 IAHANSELNQTT
+546 ISRVNREMSETN
-558 AEVARTNRELIQV
+558 AEVAQTNRELIQA

-585 IEHDNAQR
+585 IKHDNAQR
-593 DKLFTQLQ
+593 DVLFAQLQ

-620 SDSHWSYSSSTGRLV
+620 SDSHWSYSSSNGRLV

-700 VISMDRANFTPNYAA
+700 VISMDRSNFTPNYAS
-715 WTQVDAFN
+715 WHQVDAFN

-804 KSSSRVVQSAVCK
+804 KSSSRVIQSAVCK

>member
-65 FIRADVSIVADGG
+65 FIRADVNIVADGG

-103 ETEVASSG
+103 ETEVAQSG
-111 LGPWLP
+111 LGPWVP
-117 FVDFQVGDLA
+117 FVDFQVGDMA

-186 ELANVRAEAAKAH
+186 ELANVKAEAAKAH
-199 ARAEQAEKRAV
+199 ARAEQAERRAV

-235 ESVRREAAEDLAAET
+235 ESVRREAEEGL
-250 SAWQRALE
+250 SAQRESWQRALE

-279 EREQRARERE
+279 EREQQARERE

-312 QSGLSAEQA
+312 
-321 AREQALKLEAQKR
+321 
-334 ESGLTAEQQARES
+334 ES

-365 ARQEALAS
+365 ARQEALES
-373 GLSAEQAAREEA
+373 GLTAEQQAREEA
-385 LRVTREQW
+385 LRLTSEQW

-398 LERIAREE
+398 LEREARKN
-406 GITAEQVARREALEA
+406 GISAEQQARREALEA
-421 EQAER
+421 EQAAR

-431 AAERAREFL
+431 AAERAREFIKN
-440 TQEISQ
+440 EVAQ

-460 FLTGAGKDQSDLVS
+460 FLTGAGKDQSDLVA
-474 ALEGLNQQLRRNGA
+474 ALEGLNQQLRRNGST
-488 EPAPGLIP
+488 PQPGLIP

-506 EMQAKLNE
+506 EMQTKLNE
-514 ALQQA
+514 ALRQA
-519 DEALKKGQEANA
+519 DEALKKGQEANT

-539 VGEQNAR
+539 VNEQNTR
-546 IAHANSELNQTT
+546 LSQANQELSETT
-558 AEVARTNRELIQV
+558 AEVAQTNRELIKV
-571 QQAIAEMNRARIAQ
+571 QQAIAEMNSAHINQ
-585 IEHDNAQR
+585 IKHDNAQR
-593 DKLFTQLQ
+593 DKLFAQLQ

-620 SDSHWSYSSSTGRLV
+620 SDSHWSYSSSNGRLV

-649 VNRQDS
+649 VERSDS
-655 RGNRHNML
+655 RGNKHHML

-678 YQVEVADGNGLI
+678 YQVEIANGNGLI

>member
-1 MSMPYFVATAP
+1 MPVRDDVVLVADGGEM
-12 KVTVLRSLAST
+12 TVGRQLAT
-23 AFGVRKV
+23 YTFGQFQTIL
-30 DYPDG
+30 PDG
-35 VDTPE
+35 EEQV
-40 LDHES
+40 ES
-45 HEPGYV
+45 DSRLQNGYIYRPDNPPS
-51 AALQGKRVGGFARR
+51 GRFDVGFV
-65 FIRADVSIVADGG
+65 RADVSIDLGAQTSDLEDVIDTAQKRVAGEVY
-78 DKAPFSDVER
+78 FER
-88 VLDDAAKR
+88 EI
-96 TSGEFFL
+96 SGP
-103 ETEVASSG
+103 G
-111 LGPWLP
+111 LGRYRGG
-117 FVDFQVGDLA
+117 VDFEISDLVW
-127 RVEVFGTPVVLPVT
+127 VEIWGKRLQLPVT
-141 RIAPGVDDAGHESWT
+141 SIEDYFDSGALSER
-156 VHLGGQL
+156 VHVGGQII
-163 VSDEQARLAESEQ
+163 SDVAQLKRHNDGLLQQIQNDRAQLLRRVEGAR
-176 IRRNVDESWR
+176 
-186 ELANVRAEAAKAH
+186 
-199 ARAEQAEKRAV
+199 
-210 EEAGAAKEHARGLVD
+210 EEARSLVD

-230 RSSAV
+230 RVSAV

-312 QSGLSAEQA
+312 
-321 AREQALKLEAQKR
+321 
-334 ESGLTAEQQARES
+334 ESGLTAEK
-347 GLSAE
+347 
-352 QQARQEALREEQQ
+352 QARQEALREEQQ
-365 ARQEALAS
+365 ARQQALES
-373 GLSAEQAAREEA
+373 GLTAEQQAREEA

-421 EQAER
+421 EQAKR

-446 QRTSADERFKELRA
+446 QRTSADDRFKELRA

-506 EMQAKLNE
+506 EMQTKLNE

-519 DEALKKGQEANA
+519 DEALKKGQEANT

-546 IAHANSELNQTT
+546 ISRANREMSETN
-558 AEVARTNRELIQV
+558 AEVAQTNRELIQV
-571 QQAIAEMNRARIAQ
+571 QQAIAEMNSARIAQ
-585 IEHDNAQR
+585 IKHDNAQR
-593 DKLFTQLQ
+593 DKLFAQLQ

-620 SDSHWSYSSSTGRLV
+620 SDSHWSYSSSNGRLV

-678 YQVEVADGNGLI
+678 YQVEVADGNGLV

-700 VISMDRANFTPNYAA
+700 VISMDRSNFTPNYAS
-715 WTQVDAFN
+715 WHQVDAFN

-804 KSSSRVVQSAVCK
+804 KSSSRVIQSAVCK

>member
-1 MSMPYFVATAP
+1 MPVRDDVVLVADGGEM
-12 KVTVLRSLAST
+12 TVGRQLAT
-23 AFGVRKV
+23 YAFGQFQTIL
-30 DYPDG
+30 PDG
-35 VDTPE
+35 EEQV
-40 LDHES
+40 ES
-45 HEPGYV
+45 DSRLQNGYIYRPDNPPS
-51 AALQGKRVGGFARR
+51 GRFDVGFV
-65 FIRADVSIVADGG
+65 RADVSIDLGAQTSDLEDVIDTAQKRVAGEVY
-78 DKAPFSDVER
+78 FER
-88 VLDDAAKR
+88 EI
-96 TSGEFFL
+96 SGP
-103 ETEVASSG
+103 G
-111 LGPWLP
+111 LGRYRGG
-117 FVDFQVGDLA
+117 VDFEISDLVW
-127 RVEVFGTPVVLPVT
+127 VEIWGKRLQLPVT
-141 RIAPGVDDAGHESWT
+141 SIEDYFDSGALSER
-156 VHLGGQL
+156 VHVGGQII
-163 VSDEQARLAESEQ
+163 SDVAQLKRHNDGLLQQIQNERAQLLRRVEGAR
-176 IRRNVDESWR
+176 
-186 ELANVRAEAAKAH
+186 
-199 ARAEQAEKRAV
+199 
-210 EEAGAAKEHARGLVD
+210 EEARSLV
-225 AESAA
+225 
-230 RSSAV
+230 
-235 ESVRREAAEDLAAET
+235 AAERDAREN
-250 SAWQRALE
+250 ALR

-279 EREQRARERE
+279 EREQQARERE
-289 VQAAREDASNAV
+289 VQAVREDASNAV

-321 AREQALKLEAQKR
+321 AREEALKREAQKR

-365 ARQEALAS
+365 ARQEALES
-373 GLSAEQAAREEA
+373 GLSAEQQAREEA

-421 EQAER
+421 EQAAR

-460 FLTGAGKDQSDLVS
+460 FLTGAGKDQSDLVA

-488 EPAPGLIP
+488 EPAPGLVP

-506 EMQAKLNE
+506 EMQTKLNE

-558 AEVARTNRELIQV
+558 AEVAQTNRELIQV

-593 DKLFTQLQ
+593 DKLFAQLQ

-620 SDSHWSYSSSTGRLV
+620 SDSHWSYSSSNGRLV

-649 VNRQDS
+649 VERSDS
-655 RGNRHNML
+655 RGAKHHML
-663 EAWEDQVPK
+663 EAWEEQVPK

-678 YQVEVADGNGLI
+678 YQVEIANGNGLV

-700 VISMDRANFTPNYAA
+700 VISMDRSNFTPNYAS
-715 WTQVDAFN
+715 WHQVDAFN

-804 KSSSRVVQSAVCK
+804 KSSSRVIQSAVCK

>member
-1 MSMPYFVATAP
+1 MPVRDDVVLVADGGEM
-12 KVTVLRSLAST
+12 TVGRQLAT
-23 AFGVRKV
+23 YTFGQFQTIL
-30 DYPDG
+30 PDG
-35 VDTPE
+35 EEQV
-40 LDHES
+40 ES
-45 HEPGYV
+45 DSRLQNGYIYRPDNPPS
-51 AALQGKRVGGFARR
+51 GRFDVGFV
-65 FIRADVSIVADGG
+65 RADVSIDLGAQTSDLEDVIDTAQKRVAGEVY
-78 DKAPFSDVER
+78 FER
-88 VLDDAAKR
+88 EI
-96 TSGEFFL
+96 SGP
-103 ETEVASSG
+103 G
-111 LGPWLP
+111 LGRYRGG
-117 FVDFQVGDLA
+117 VDFEISDLVW
-127 RVEVFGTPVVLPVT
+127 VEIWGKRLQLPVT
-141 RIAPGVDDAGHESWT
+141 SIEDYFDSGALSER
-156 VHLGGQL
+156 VHVGGQII
-163 VSDEQARLAESEQ
+163 SDFAQLKRHNDGLLQQIQNERAQLLRRVEGAR
-176 IRRNVDESWR
+176 
-186 ELANVRAEAAKAH
+186 
-199 ARAEQAEKRAV
+199 
-210 EEAGAAKEHARGLVD
+210 EEARSLV
-225 AESAA
+225 
-230 RSSAV
+230 
-235 ESVRREAAEDLAAET
+235 AAERDAREN
-250 SAWQRALE
+250 ALR

-265 SGLTAEQQARFEAF
+265 SGLTAEQQERFEAF
-279 EREQRARERE
+279 EREQAARERE
-289 VQAAREDASNAV
+289 VQAAREHASNAV

-321 AREQALKLEAQKR
+321 AREEALKREAQKR

-347 GLSAE
+347 GLNAE

-365 ARQEALAS
+365 ARQEALDR
-373 GLSAEQAAREEA
+373 EQAEREEA
-385 LRVTREQW
+385 LRLEREKREEQ
-393 QEKLR
+393 LR

-421 EQAER
+421 EQAAR

-431 AAERAREFL
+431 DAERAREFIKN
-440 TQEISQ
+440 EVAQ
-446 QRTSADERFKELRA
+446 QRTSADDRFKELRA
-460 FLTGAGKDQSDLVS
+460 FLTGAGKDQSDLVA

-506 EMQAKLNE
+506 AMQAKLNE

-519 DEALKKGQEANA
+519 DEALKKGQEANT

-546 IAHANSELNQTT
+546 ISRVNREMSETN
-558 AEVARTNRELIQV
+558 AEVAQTNRELIQV
-571 QQAIAEMNRARIAQ
+571 QQAIAEMNRVRIAQ

-593 DKLFTQLQ
+593 DKLFAQLQ

-620 SDSHWSYSSSTGRLV
+620 SDSHWSYSSSNGRLV

-663 EAWEDQVPK
+663 EAWEEQVPK

-678 YQVEVADGNGLI
+678 YQVEVADGNGLV

-700 VISMDRANFTPNYAA
+700 VISMDRANFTPNYAS
-715 WTQVDAFN
+715 WYQVDAFN

-757 VISDSSGTSWGP
+757 VISDASGTSWGP
-769 MWPWENGVRSQE
+769 MFPWENGVRSQE

-804 KSSSRVVQSAVCK
+804 KSSSRVIQSAVCK

>member
-1 MSMPYFVATAP
+1 MSLLAHLPAVDLGAG
-12 KVTVLRSLAST
+12 SLAVVYRT
-23 AFGVRKV
+23 ASYVWGRYTAT
-30 DYPDG
+30 YPEDH
-35 VDTPE
+35 DTEHLE
-40 LDHES
+40 LEDNREY
-45 HEPGYV
+45 GYV
-51 AALQGKRVGGFARR
+51 AKLTTTEPER
-65 FIRADVSIVADGG
+65 FGRTFTRADVHADAVL
-78 DKAPFSDVER
+78 KVSDVER
-88 VLDDAAKR
+88 KIDEAAVVTDGDTVVR
-96 TSGEFFL
+96 REIGED
-103 ETEVASSG
+103 G
-111 LGPWLP
+111 LNGLVPY
-117 FVDFQVGDLA
+117 VDFNIGDIIPCRSWGKVLY
-127 RVEVFGTPVVLPVT
+127 LPVISIT
-141 RIAPGVDDAGHESWT
+141 VQSGPGGALEYRVMVGSR
-156 VHLGGQL
+156 L
-163 VSDEQARLAESEQ
+163 VSDRAELEQVTAEIDQRVAKDKEELRKRIERERAQRIRADKRETRLREHALSEEQRKRVEQVGEEARQRREQ
-176 IRRNVDESWR
+176 IE
-186 ELANVRAEAAKAH
+186 
-199 ARAEQAEKRAV
+199 
-210 EEAGAAKEHARGLVD
+210 EEARK
-225 AESAA
+225 

-235 ESVRREAAEDLAAET
+235 ESVRREAAEDLAAEA
-250 SAWQRALE
+250 SAWQAALR

-279 EREQRARERE
+279 EREQQARERE
-289 VQAAREDASNAV
+289 VQAVREHASNAV
-301 AAEERKRKQAL
+301 AAEGRKRKQAL
-312 QSGLSAEQA
+312 
-321 AREQALKLEAQKR
+321 
-334 ESGLTAEQQARES
+334 ES

-352 QQARQEALREEQQ
+352 QQARQEALREEQA
-365 ARQEALAS
+365 ARQEALER
-373 GLSAEQAAREEA
+373 EQAAREEA
-385 LRVTREQW
+385 LR
-393 QEKLR
+393 
-398 LERIAREE
+398 LEREARKN
-406 GITAEQVARREALEA
+406 GISAEQQARREALEA
-421 EQAER
+421 EQAAR

-431 AAERAREFL
+431 AADRAREFL

-460 FLTGAGKDQSDLVS
+460 FLTGAGKDQSDLVA

-506 EMQAKLNE
+506 AMQTKLNE

-539 VGEQNAR
+539 VSEQNTR
-546 IAHANSELNQTT
+546 ISRA
-558 AEVARTNRELIQV
+558 NREASEAAAEAAQTNQELIKV

-593 DKLFTQLQ
+593 DKLFAQLQ
-601 QQERATKA
+601 QQERAAKA
-609 QRMRVFSLGSG
+609 QRMRVFALGSG
-620 SDSHWSYSSSTGRLV
+620 SDSHWSYSTSNGRLV

-757 VISDSSGTSWGP
+757 VMSDSSGTSWGP

-781 APLTSLDLR
+781 APLESMDLR